1 MGNTCY
7 PLTHAQR
14 RIWYTEK
21 FYPGTSVSNLSG
33 FGKLKSASGID
44 SGLLTEAIRQF
55 VRTNETMRFRLLFEG
70 GDEPKQYI
78 AEDEPFRI
86 EYFDASEIGG
96 ADGVLKWGQAEARRP
111 LPLYESPLFKF
122 AVVRISEEES
132 WFFAKVH
139 HIISDGISMT
149 ILGNRITDIYLKL
162 AKGETDLEP
171 VQSSFTEHIQ
181 SELEYENSKRFQKD
195 KAYWNAQYEVI
206 PEPVSLKAS
215 DTYQIQLNAARFSK
229 EISPVLYKKI
239 QTYCKEHN
247 ISVLSLFLSI
257 LHIYMHR
264 ITGQKDVVLGT
275 FMGNRTNA
283 KEKQMLGMFVSTIP
297 MKASIDVHQDF
308 SAFVQERMKDQLK
321 IIRHQKYPY
330 NLLINDL
337 RERQPHVSKLFA
349 VSLEYQVMQWQRKET
364 LSFLTEP
371 IFSGSEV
378 NDISIHVKERWD
390 TGTLAIDFDYREEL
404 FTCEEMAV
412 LYERLMT
419 LLEDALLFP
428 QKTIAELEI
437 VPAFEKERLLKR
449 ASSQTIAYDKNMTLH
464 GLFEQKAAD
473 HPEKT
478 AVVYEGQKLSYR
490 ELNEQSNRLARA
502 LRRRGIGP
510 DAPAAIVMERSERV
524 ITAMLGVLKA
534 GGAYVPID
542 PGFPEERIRFMLED
556 SKVKVVITDSGLT
569 FETAETVRFSE
580 ALSES
585 LENGH
590 PSSEAG
596 AGHLAYIIYTS
607 GTTGRPKGVM
617 IEHRQVHHLVRGLQ
631 QAVGAYDQDDLKL
644 ALLAPFH
651 FDASVQQIF
660 TSLLLGQTLYIVPK
674 KTVSDG
680 RALSDYYRRHQID
693 VTDGTPAHLQLLSA
707 ADDLSGVKLRHML
720 VGGEALSR
728 VATERLLQLFAETA
742 ESVPDVTN
750 VYGPTETC
758 VDASSFT
765 MTNHADLQGD
775 TAYVPIGRPIGNN
788 RFYILDENGALLP
801 DGVEGELYIAG
812 DGVGRGYLNLPD
824 MTADKF
830 LEDPFVPGGFM
841 YRTGDAVRWLPD
853 GTVDFI
859 GRKDDQVKIRGY
871 RIELGEIESV
881 LQGAPAVGKAVV
893 LARPETGGS
902 LEVCAYVVPK
912 QSGEIHL
919 QGLREHLSKHLP
931 DYMIP
936 SHFVELDEIPLTG
949 SGKVDRKAL
958 LRHEVSV
965 SGTAEYAAPRNEYEE
980 KMVGIWQEVLGTEQV
995 GIHDQF
1001 FELGGHSL
1009 KAMAMLAKI
1018 YKAFGVEVP
1027 LQVLFEKP
1035 TVAALSGFVSEA
1047 EKDGFTVIEPAPES
1061 DDYPLSLAQQRIYI
1075 VSQLEDA
1082 GVGYNMPAAAML
1094 EGTLDVQRLEAAFQ
1108 KLIDRHEALRTSFT
1122 VVDGEP
1128 RQNIHQRV
1136 QFKIEKVKA
1145 DGKPIEQM
1153 AKSFVRRFDLAKA
1166 PLMRAGLVR
1175 LADRRHVLLFDMHHL
1190 VSDGV
1195 SISIIL
1201 NELAALYKGEELPE
1215 PNLHYKDY
1223 AFWQRTQA
1231 QKGFQK
1237 EEAYWQS
1244 VFARELPVLQLIT
1257 DEPRPSVQSFE
1268 GDRVSAVLPK
1278 DMKEKLAVLAEQNGA
1293 TLYMVMLAAYN
1304 MLLAK
1309 YSGQEDVIVG
1319 TPAAGRRHSDLE
1331 GIIGMFVNTLAIRSK
1346 VESGRTFR
1354 DFLHDVK
1361 KTVIDAF
1368 EHQEYPFERLAEKVG
1383 ASRDLSR
1390 HPVFDTMFILQNAWE
1405 DIPMLGDL
1413 HLSIY
1418 ETNFNIA
1425 KFDLTLQAKEEQG
1438 ELILDLDYSTKL
1450 FKKDTAERMLKAY
1463 LHLLEGMTAD
1473 PLRRIGEYSLLTE
1486 EETNRQLVAF
1496 NPAAS
1501 DYPREKTIVQLFEEQ
1516 AAERGGH
1523 PALQFEDK
1531 VWSYGE
1537 LNRKANQLA
1546 RRLRERGVQPGTTAA
1561 ILTARSAEMVIGILA
1576 VLKAGAAYVP
1586 IDPDHPE
1593 KRVQHF
1599 FEDSGA
1605 AVLLTQKAMKP
1616 LAEAAEFGGDILF
1629 LEDEHLYLGD
1639 ASDLRL
1645 PISPEAMANLTYTS
1659 GTTGT
1664 PKGNMVSHRNIL
1676 RTVKNTNYLDV
1687 MTSDI
1692 VLSISNYVFD
1702 AFMFDVFGSLLNGAK
1717 LVIAPKDTILD
1728 MSRLAHVLEKEKVTV
1743 LMITT
1748 ALFNLLTDMRPDSL
1762 KGLRRVL
1769 FGGERASVDH
1779 VRRAL
1784 NTVGKGRLLHMY
1796 GPSESTVFTT
1806 YYPVNEVPDD
1816 AQAIPI
1822 GKPVSNTEVLILD
1835 SFGNVQPAG
1844 VAGEL
1849 CVGGDGLVRGYF
1861 NRPELT
1867 AEKFTEHPFKT
1878 GEKIYRTGDMARWLA
1893 DGCLEFIGR
1902 IDHQVKIRGQRIE
1915 LGEIEH
1921 HLLTHEMVQEAAV
1934 LAVDTGK
1941 RDQMI
1946 CAYFTAD
1953 QELSSEELRRY
1964 AAEGL
1969 PGYMIP
1975 SVFMQLQELP
1985 LTGNGKVDRRALP
1998 EPDVTQAAQK
2008 EYTAPRSRTEAQLAD
2023 LWQEVLNVPKIGVH
2037 DNFFELGGHSLI
2049 GMTLIARIQQEM
2061 NVDLQLKDLF
2071 QAPTIET
2078 LAQAAEKTE
2087 KKSAIYIEAAPD
2099 QETYP
2104 VSSAQKRLYVLQQIE
2119 GAEKSYH
2126 MPAVLQLEGKLDLK
2140 RLESAAQMLIKRH
2153 EAFRTTFEI
2162 KGGEPVQR
2170 IWEAAELTI
2179 DVIDADEQEAEKLI
2193 KEFIRPF
2200 DLTKAPLFRM
2210 SIIRFTG
2217 EKHLLL
2223 VDMHHIIS
2231 DGASVSVLI
2240 DEMTKLY
2247 AGEALEPLRIQYKDF
2262 SVWQQHLL
2270 TERHKVQEEYW
2281 LKELAGELP
2290 VLTLPAD
2297 YPRPSIQ
2304 TFEGSRLS
2312 FALKPELVQQLRKLA
2327 KETDSTLYM
2336 VLAASYSALLS
2347 KLSGQSEVIVGS
2359 PAAGRPHTD
2368 LSRII
2373 GMFVNTL
2380 AIRTRPE
2387 GDKPFSAFL
2396 EEVKEMTLGAF
2407 EHQDYPFE
2415 ELIEKL
2421 NIQRDMS
2428 RNPLF
2433 DAVFSMRNADLK
2445 DLSMEGITLK
2455 PYDFAH
2461 QTAKFDLTLTAA
2473 EEDGLLVFEM
2483 EYNTAL
2489 FKHESIERWRGYLL
2503 NLLEAV
2509 AENPDARLSELSL
2522 LDEAEKR
2529 RIVQNWNETRLA
2541 VLEDKTVH
2549 ELFEA
2554 QVLRTPDHGA
2564 AVYNG
2569 VKWTYKEL
2577 NARANRLARLL
2588 IEKGVR
2594 PEQRI
2599 GIMVK
2604 PSLEMAAGVI
2614 AILKAGAAY
2623 VPIDPGYP
2631 AERIGY
2637 VLRDSGAELLL
2648 TQSGLTVPDTF
2659 TGDVIDLNREGSILD
2674 GELYP
2679 EDDMNPNAQ
2688 AQSDNLAYLIYT
2700 SGTTGQP
2707 KGVMVEHRSLVNLC
2721 YWHNDAFKVTEQ
2733 DKSAKY
2739 AGFGF
2744 DASVWEMFP
2753 YWIAGA
2759 ELHIIDESIRM
2770 DITRLNQYF
2779 EENGITITFLPTQL
2793 CEQFMELDNQSLRV
2807 LLTGGDKL
2815 KRIEK
2820 RNYTLV
2826 NNYGPTENTV
2836 VATSTAIDPDEGMLS
2851 IGKPIANTR
2860 AYVLGQNNE
2869 VQPVGVAG
2877 ELCIAGRG
2885 LARGYLNKPEETAK
2899 RFTEDPFVPG
2909 ERMYRTGDA
2918 VKWLEDGRLE
2928 YIGRI
2933 DQQVKIRGFRI
2944 ELSEIEVQLAR
2955 LSEVQEAVVTD
2966 IEDAYGNK
2974 ALCGYVVA
2982 NEQLDTE
2989 SLAWKLAQTLPD
3001 YMVPSFWVQL
3011 DELPVTANGKVDR
3024 RALPQPDVE
3033 AQTAEY
3039 KAPLTE
3045 TEQLLADIW
3054 QEVLGIDRIGITDN
3068 FFALGGDSIKG
3079 IQMASRLQQ
3088 HGWKLEMK
3096 DLFQHSTIGELSAY
3110 VQAADDQP
3118 IDQNPVEGEVTLTP
3132 IQRWFFERKFTNE
3145 HHWNQSVMLHAL
3157 TGFDPETAGKALSKL
3172 IEHHDALRMV
3182 YQRNG
3187 DGIVQYNRGLEE
3199 TAVRPEVIRFNE
3211 SGAELEAAV
3220 LKASNRIQSSI
3231 DLTEGPL
3238 LKAAIFKTDQG
3249 DHLLIVIH
3257 HLVVDGISW
3266 RILLEDFAAGYAQ
3279 AEKGE
3284 PIILQDKTHSF
3295 AEYAARLEEY
3305 AGSKAFAKEIGY
3317 WQEIEQAETAALP
3330 KDDEA
3335 EDKRMRHTK
3344 TAEFSLSKEETEQ
3357 LMTKVHE
3364 AYNTE
3369 MNDIL
3374 LTALGLA
3381 LKEWTGQED
3390 FIICLEGH
3398 GREDI
3403 IDGLNISRTV
3413 GWFTSQ
3419 FPALIQMRHSGDIGY
3434 QIKQIKEELRHIPN
3448 KGIGYGI
3455 YRYLTEEDKKAKPIK
3470 HDISFNYLG
3479 QFTEMADSGL
3489 FTRST
3494 LPSGDPLSPETE
3506 KPNALDIVGYIEDG
3520 ILTMSIA
3527 YHSLEYK
3534 ESTVAAVAASFK
3546 TYLLQLIDHC
3556 LERDGGELTPS
3567 DLGDDELTLEEL
3579 DKLMEIF

>member
-1 MGNTCY
+1 MGNTFY

-55 VRTNETMRFRLLFEG
+55 VRTNETMRFRLMFEG
-70 GDEPKQYI
+70 EDEPKQYI
-78 AEDEPFRI
+78 AEDEPFQI
-86 EYFDASEIGG
+86 ECFDASESGG

-111 LPLYESPLFKF
+111 LPLYGSPLFKF

-162 AKGETDLEP
+162 AKGETGLEP

-206 PEPVSLKAS
+206 PEPVSLKSS
-215 DTYQIQLNAARFSK
+215 DTYQIQLDAARFSK
-229 EISPVLYKKI
+229 EISPALYKKI

-337 RERQPHVSKLFA
+337 RERQPHVSKLFS

-2087 KKSAIYIEAAPD
+2087 KKSAVYIEAVPD
-2099 QETYP
+2099 RDTYP

-2126 MPAVLQLEGKLDLK
+2126 MPAVLQPEGKLDLK

-2162 KGGEPVQR
+2162 KDGEPVQR

-2368 LSRII
+2368 LNRII

-2396 EEVKEMTLGAF
+2396 EEVKETTLGAF

-2489 FKHESIERWRGYLL
+2489 FKHESIERWRGYWV

-2541 VLEDKTVH
+2541 VPQDKTVH

-2554 QVLRTPDHGA
+2554 QVLRTPDRGA

-2588 IEKGVR
+2588 IEKGAR

-2604 PSLEMAAGVI
+2604 PSLEMAAGVL

-2623 VPIDPGYP
+2623 VPIDPSYP

-2637 VLRDSGAELLL
+2637 VLKDSGAELLL
-2648 TQSGLTVPDTF
+2648 TQTNLAAPEEFSGETL
-2659 TGDVIDLNREGSILD
+2659 LLD
-2674 GELYP
+2674 SMLSE
-2679 EDDMNPNAQ
+2679 EITKDDEVNPQ
-2688 AQSDNLAYLIYT
+2688 AGTQSDNLAYLIYT

-2759 ELHIIDESIRM
+2759 ELHIIDEAIRM

-2779 EENGITITFLPTQL
+2779 EENKITITFLPTQL

-2815 KRIEK
+2815 KRIAK
-2820 RNYTLV
+2820 RSYTLV

-2836 VATSTAIDPDEGMLS
+2836 VATSTAIDPDKGMLS

-2966 IEDAYGNK
+2966 IEDACGNK

-2989 SLAWKLAQTLPD
+2989 SLARKLAQTLPD

-3011 DELPVTANGKVDR
+3011 KELPVTANGKVDR

-3096 DLFQHSTIGELSAY
+3096 DLFQHPTIGELSAY

-3132 IQRWFFERKFTNE
+3132 IQRWFFERRFTNE

-3455 YRYLTEEDKKAKPIK
+3455 YRYLTEEGKKAQPIK

>member
-1 MGNTCY
+1 MGNTFY

-55 VRTNETMRFRLLFEG
+55 VRTNETMRFRLMFDG

-78 AEDEPFRI
+78 AEDEPFQI
-86 EYFDASEIGG
+86 EYFDASESGG

-111 LPLYESPLFKF
+111 LPLYENPLFKF

-195 KAYWNAQYEVI
+195 KAYWNTQYEVI

-215 DTYQIQLNAARFSK
+215 DTYQIQLDAARFSK
-229 EISPVLYKKI
+229 EISPALYKKI
-239 QTYCKEHN
+239 QTYCNEHN

-264 ITGQKDVVLGT
+264 VTGQKDVVIGT

-349 VSLEYQVMQWQRKET
+349 VSLEYQVMQWQQKET
-364 LSFLTEP
+364 VSFLTEP

-419 LLEDALLFP
+419 LLEDALLSP

-490 ELNEQSNRLARA
+490 ELNEQSNRLASA

-524 ITAMLGVLKA
+524 LTAMLGVLKA

-542 PGFPEERIRFMLED
+542 PAFPEERIRFMLED
-556 SKVKVVITDSGLT
+556 SKAKAVITDSGLT

-580 ALSES
+580 ALFES
-585 LENGH
+585 RENGNL
-590 PSSEAG
+590 SSAAG

-631 QAVGAYDQDDLKL
+631 QDISTYDQDDLKL

-680 RALSDYYRRHQID
+680 RALSAYYRRHQID
-693 VTDGTPAHLQLLSA
+693 VTDCTPAHLQLLTA

-742 ESVPDVTN
+742 ESVPAVTN

-765 MTNHADLQGD
+765 MTNRTDLQYD

-830 LEDPFVPGGFM
+830 LEDPFVPGGLM
-841 YRTGDAVRWLPD
+841 YRTGDAARWLPD

-893 LARPETGGS
+893 LTRHETGGS

-912 QSGEIHL
+912 QGEKIHL
-919 QGLREHLSKHLP
+919 QVLREHLSKHLP

-936 SHFVELDEIPLTG
+936 SCFVELDEIPLTA

-965 SGTAEYAAPRNEYEE
+965 SGTAEYAAPRNEFEE
-980 KMVGIWQEVLGTEQV
+980 KMVGIWQEVLGAEQV

-1001 FELGGHSL
+1001 FDLGGHSL
-1009 KAMAMLAKI
+1009 KAMTMLAKI
-1018 YKAFGVEVP
+1018 HKAFGVEVP
-1027 LQVLFEKP
+1027 LQILFEKP
-1035 TVAALSGFVSEA
+1035 KVAALSDFVSEA

-1075 VSQLEDA
+1075 VSQLEGA

-1094 EGTLDVQRLEAAFQ
+1094 EGTLDLQHLEAAFQ

-1122 VVDGEP
+1122 VVNGEP
-1128 RQNIHQRV
+1128 RQIIHQTV
-1136 QFKIEKVKA
+1136 QFRIEKVEA
-1145 DGKPIEQM
+1145 EDKPVEQM

-1175 LADRRHVLLFDMHHL
+1175 LADGRHLLLFDMHHL

-1215 PNLHYKDY
+1215 PHLHYKDY

-1237 EEAYWQS
+1237 EEAYWQN
-1244 VFARELPVLQLIT
+1244 VFAGELPVLQLMT
-1257 DEPRPSVQSFE
+1257 DEPRPPVQSFE

-1278 DMKEKLAVLAEQNGA
+1278 DVKEKLAVLAEQNGA
-1293 TLYMVMLAAYN
+1293 TLYMVMLSAYN

-1346 VESGRTFR
+1346 VDPGSTFA

-1368 EHQEYPFERLAEKVG
+1368 EHQDYPFERLAEKFG

-1405 DIPMLGDL
+1405 DIPLLGDL

-1463 LHLLEGMTAD
+1463 LNLLEDMTAD

-1496 NPAAS
+1496 NPATS

-1516 AAERGGH
+1516 AAERGGY

-1531 VWSYGE
+1531 VWSYDE

-1546 RRLRERGVQPGTTAA
+1546 RRLRERGVQGGTTAA

-1576 VLKAGAAYVP
+1576 VLKAGGAYVP

-1599 FEDSGA
+1599 FKDSGA
-1605 AVLLTQKAMKP
+1605 AVLLTQKSMKP
-1616 LAEAAEFGGDILF
+1616 LAAAAEFGGDILF
-1629 LEDEHLYLGD
+1629 LEDEHLYIGD
-1639 ASDLRL
+1639 TSDLCL

-1676 RTVKNTNYLDV
+1676 RTVKNANYLEV
-1687 MTSDI
+1687 MESDI

-1728 MSRLAHVLEKEKVTV
+1728 MSRLAHVLEKEKVSV

-1779 VRRAL
+1779 VRKAL
-1784 NTVGKGRLLHMY
+1784 KTVGKGRLLHMY

-1806 YYPVNEVPDD
+1806 YHPVNEVPDD

-1849 CVGGDGLVRGYF
+1849 CVSGDGLVRGYF

-1867 AEKFTEHPFKT
+1867 AEKFTTHPFKT

-1921 HLLTHEMVQEAAV
+1921 HLLTHDMVQEAAV
-1934 LAVDTGK
+1934 LAVDSGAG
-1941 RDQMI
+1941 DQMI
-1946 CAYFTAD
+1946 SAYFTAD
-1953 QELSSEELRRY
+1953 QELSSEELRRH

-1998 EPDVTQAAQK
+1998 EPDVAQAAQK

-2071 QAPTIET
+2071 QAPTIES
-2078 LAQAAEKTE
+2078 LAQAAAKAE
-2087 KKSAIYIEAAPD
+2087 KKSAVYIEAAPD

-2119 GAEKSYH
+2119 GAEKSYN

-2140 RLESAAQMLIKRH
+2140 RLKSAAQMLIKRH

-2162 KGGEPVQR
+2162 RDGEPVQR

-2210 SIIRFTG
+2210 SIIRVT
-2217 EKHLLL
+2217 EEEHLLL

-2240 DEMTKLY
+2240 DEMTRLY

-2270 TERHKVQEEYW
+2270 TERHKMQEEYW
-2281 LKELAGELP
+2281 LKELDGELP
-2290 VLTLPAD
+2290 VLTLPTD
-2297 YPRPSIQ
+2297 HPRPSVQ

-2312 FALKPELVQQLRKLA
+2312 FALKPELVQQLRRLA
-2327 KETDSTLYM
+2327 KETESTLYM
-2336 VLAASYSALLS
+2336 VLAASYSAFLS

-2359 PAAGRPHTD
+2359 PAAGRPHAD

-2396 EEVKEMTLGAF
+2396 EEVKETTLGAF

-2433 DAVFSMRNADLK
+2433 DAVFSMQNADLK
-2445 DLSMEGITLK
+2445 DLSMDGVTLK

-2489 FKHESIERWRGYLL
+2489 FKRESIERWSGYWV

-2522 LDEAEKR
+2522 LNEAEKR
-2529 RIVQNWNETRLA
+2529 RIVQKWNETKLA
-2541 VLEDKTVH
+2541 VPQDKTVH

-2554 QVLRTPDHGA
+2554 QVLRTPERGA

-2569 VKWTYKEL
+2569 VQWTYKEL

-2588 IEKGVR
+2588 IKKGAR

-2604 PSLEMAAGVI
+2604 PSLEMAAGVL

-2637 VLRDSGAELLL
+2637 VLKDSGAELLL
-2648 TQSGLTVPDTF
+2648 TQTNIAVPEEFSGETLLLD
-2659 TGDVIDLNREGSILD
+2659 SILS
-2674 GELYP
+2674 E
-2679 EDDMNPNAQ
+2679 EITNDDEVNPQ
-2688 AQSDNLAYLIYT
+2688 ADTQPNNLAYLIYT

-2707 KGVMVEHRSLVNLC
+2707 KGVMVEHQSLVNLC
-2721 YWHNDAFKVTEQ
+2721 CWHNDAFAVTEQ

-2928 YIGRI
+2928 YTGRI

-2955 LSEVQEAVVTD
+2955 LSEVQEAAVTD

-2982 NEQLDTE
+2982 DEQLDTE
-2989 SLAWKLAQTLPD
+2989 SLARKLAQTLPD
-3001 YMVPSFWVQL
+3001 YMVPAFWVQL

-3039 KAPLTE
+3039 KAPRTE

-3054 QEVLGIDRIGITDN
+3054 QEVLGLDRIGITDN

-3088 HGWKLEMK
+3088 YGWKLEMK
-3096 DLFQHSTIGELSAY
+3096 DLFQHPTIGELCVY
-3110 VQAADDQP
+3110 VQTADDQT
-3118 IDQNPVEGEVTLTP
+3118 IDQDPVEGEVTLTP

-3157 TGFDPETAGKALSKL
+3157 TGFDPETAGQALSKL

-3199 TAVRPEVIRFNE
+3199 TAVSPEVIRFNE

-3284 PIILQDKTHSF
+3284 PIILQEKTHSF
-3295 AEYAARLEEY
+3295 AEYAARLKEY

-3364 AYNTE
+3364 AYSTE

-3419 FPALIQMRHSGDIGY
+3419 FPVLIQMGHSEDIGY

-3455 YRYLTEEDKKAKPIK
+3455 YRYLTEEGKEAQPIK
-3470 HDISFNYLG
+3470 YDISFNYLG
-3479 QFTEMADSGL
+3479 QFTEMTDSGL

-3506 KPNALDIVGYIEDG
+3506 KPNVLDIVGYIESG

-3546 TYLLQLIDHC
+3546 TYLLQLIGHC

>member
-162 AKGETDLEP
+162 AKGETGLEP

-2087 KKSAIYIEAAPD
+2087 KKSAVYIEAVPD
-2099 QETYP
+2099 RDTYP

-2162 KGGEPVQR
+2162 KDGEPVQR

-2368 LSRII
+2368 LNRII

-2396 EEVKEMTLGAF
+2396 EEVKETTLGAF

-2489 FKHESIERWRGYLL
+2489 FKHESIERWRGYWV

-2541 VLEDKTVH
+2541 VPQDKTVH

-2554 QVLRTPDHGA
+2554 QVLRTPDRGA

-2588 IEKGVR
+2588 IEKGAR

-2604 PSLEMAAGVI
+2604 PSLEMAAGVL

-2623 VPIDPGYP
+2623 VPIDPSYP

-2637 VLRDSGAELLL
+2637 VLKDSGAELLL
-2648 TQSGLTVPDTF
+2648 TQTNLAAPEEFSGETL
-2659 TGDVIDLNREGSILD
+2659 LLD
-2674 GELYP
+2674 SMLSE
-2679 EDDMNPNAQ
+2679 EITKDDEVNPQ
-2688 AQSDNLAYLIYT
+2688 AGTQSDNLAYLIYT

-2721 YWHNDAFKVTEQ
+2721 YWHNDAFKVTEH

-2759 ELHIIDESIRM
+2759 ELHIIDEAIRM

-2779 EENGITITFLPTQL
+2779 EENKITITFLPTQL

-2815 KRIEK
+2815 KRIAK
-2820 RNYTLV
+2820 RSYTLV

-2836 VATSTAIDPDEGMLS
+2836 VATSAAIDPDEGMLS

-2860 AYVLGQNNE
+2860 VYVLGQNNE

-2966 IEDAYGNK
+2966 IEDACGNK

-2989 SLAWKLAQTLPD
+2989 SLARKLAQTLPD

-3011 DELPVTANGKVDR
+3011 KELPVTANGKVDR

-3132 IQRWFFERKFTNE
+3132 IQRWFFERRFTNE

-3305 AGSKAFAKEIGY
+3305 AGSKAFAKETGY

-3455 YRYLTEEDKKAKPIK
+3455 YRYLTEEGKKAKPIK

-3479 QFTEMADSGL
+3479 QFTEMGDSGL
-3489 FTRST
+3489 FTRSI

-3556 LERDGGELTPS
+3556 LERDGAELTPS

>member
-1 MGNTCY
+1 MGNIFY

-55 VRTNETMRFRLLFEG
+55 VRTNETMRFRLMFDG

-78 AEDEPFRI
+78 AEDEPFQI
-86 EYFDASEIGG
+86 EYFDASESGG

-111 LPLYESPLFKF
+111 LPLYENPLFKF

-195 KAYWNAQYEVI
+195 KAYWNTQYEVI

-215 DTYQIQLNAARFSK
+215 DTYQIQLDAARFSK
-229 EISPVLYKKI
+229 EVSPALYKKI
-239 QTYCKEHN
+239 QTYCNEHN

-264 ITGQKDVVLGT
+264 VTGQKDVVIGT

-349 VSLEYQVMQWQRKET
+349 VSLEYQVMQWQQKET
-364 LSFLTEP
+364 VSFLTEP

-419 LLEDALLFP
+419 LLEDALLSP

-490 ELNEQSNRLARA
+490 ELNEQSNRLASA

-524 ITAMLGVLKA
+524 LTAMLGVLKA

-542 PGFPEERIRFMLED
+542 PAFPEERIRFMLED
-556 SKVKVVITDSGLT
+556 SKAKAVITDSGLT
-569 FETAETVRFSE
+569 FETAETVQFSE

-585 LENGH
+585 RENGNL
-590 PSSEAG
+590 SSAAG

-631 QAVGAYDQDDLKL
+631 QDIGTYDQDDLKL

-680 RALSDYYRRHQID
+680 RALSAYYRRHQID
-693 VTDGTPAHLQLLSA
+693 VTDCTPAHLQLLTA

-742 ESVPDVTN
+742 ESVPAVTN

-765 MTNHADLQGD
+765 MTNRTDLQYD
-775 TAYVPIGRPIGNN
+775 TAYVPIGSPIGNN

-830 LEDPFVPGGFM
+830 LEDPFVPGGLM
-841 YRTGDAVRWLPD
+841 YRTGDAARWLPD

-893 LARPETGGS
+893 LTRHETGGS

-912 QSGEIHL
+912 QGEKIHL
-919 QGLREHLSKHLP
+919 QVLREHLSKHLP

-936 SHFVELDEIPLTG
+936 SCFVELDEIPLTA

-980 KMVGIWQEVLGTEQV
+980 KMVGIWQEVLGAEQV

-1001 FELGGHSL
+1001 FDLGGHSL
-1009 KAMAMLAKI
+1009 KAMTMLAKI
-1018 YKAFGVEVP
+1018 HKAFGVEVP
-1027 LQVLFEKP
+1027 LQILFEKP
-1035 TVAALSGFVSEA
+1035 TVAALSDFVSEA

-1075 VSQLEDA
+1075 VSQLEGA

-1094 EGTLDVQRLEAAFQ
+1094 EGTLDLQRLEAAFQ

-1122 VVDGEP
+1122 VVNGEP
-1128 RQNIHQRV
+1128 RQIIHQTV
-1136 QFKIEKVKA
+1136 QFRIEKVEA
-1145 DGKPIEQM
+1145 EDKPVEQM

-1175 LADRRHVLLFDMHHL
+1175 LADGRHLLLFDMHHL

-1215 PNLHYKDY
+1215 PHLHYKDY

-1237 EEAYWQS
+1237 EEAYWQN
-1244 VFARELPVLQLIT
+1244 VFAGELPVLQLMT
-1257 DEPRPSVQSFE
+1257 DEPRPPVQSFE

-1278 DMKEKLAVLAEQNGA
+1278 DVKEKLAVLAEQNGA
-1293 TLYMVMLAAYN
+1293 TLYMVMLSAYN

-1346 VESGRTFR
+1346 VDPGSTFA
-1354 DFLHDVK
+1354 DFLHDIK

-1368 EHQEYPFERLAEKVG
+1368 EHQDYPFERLAEKFG

-1390 HPVFDTMFILQNAWE
+1390 HPIFDTMFILQNAWE
-1405 DIPMLGDL
+1405 DIPLLGDL

-1450 FKKDTAERMLKAY
+1450 FKKDTAERILKAY
-1463 LHLLEGMTAD
+1463 LNLLEDMTAD

-1496 NPAAS
+1496 NPATS

-1516 AAERGGH
+1516 AAERGGY

-1531 VWSYGE
+1531 VWSYDE

-1546 RRLRERGVQPGTTAA
+1546 RRLRERGVQGGTTAA

-1576 VLKAGAAYVP
+1576 VLKAGGAYVP

-1599 FEDSGA
+1599 FKDSGA
-1605 AVLLTQKAMKP
+1605 AVLLTQKSMKP
-1616 LAEAAEFGGDILF
+1616 LAAAAEFGGDILF
-1629 LEDEHLYLGD
+1629 LEDEHLYIGD
-1639 ASDLRL
+1639 TSDLCL

-1676 RTVKNTNYLDV
+1676 RTVKNANYLEV
-1687 MTSDI
+1687 MESDI

-1728 MSRLAHVLEKEKVTV
+1728 MSRLAHVLEKEKVSV

-1779 VRRAL
+1779 VRKAL
-1784 NTVGKGRLLHMY
+1784 KTVGKGRLLHMY

-1806 YYPVNEVPDD
+1806 YHPVNEVPDD

-1849 CVGGDGLVRGYF
+1849 CVSGDGLVRGYF

-1867 AEKFTEHPFKT
+1867 AEKFTTHPFKT

-1921 HLLTHEMVQEAAV
+1921 HLLTHDMVQEAAV
-1934 LAVDTGK
+1934 LAVDSGAG
-1941 RDQMI
+1941 DQMI
-1946 CAYFTAD
+1946 SAYFTAD
-1953 QELSSEELRRY
+1953 QELSSEELRRH

-1998 EPDVTQAAQK
+1998 EPDVAQAAQK

-2071 QAPTIET
+2071 QAPTIES
-2078 LAQAAEKTE
+2078 LAQAAAKAE
-2087 KKSAIYIEAAPD
+2087 KKSAVYIEAAPD

-2119 GAEKSYH
+2119 GAEKSYN

-2140 RLESAAQMLIKRH
+2140 RLKSAAQMLIKRH

-2162 KGGEPVQR
+2162 RDGEPVQR

-2210 SIIRFTG
+2210 SIIRVT
-2217 EKHLLL
+2217 EEEHLLL

-2240 DEMTKLY
+2240 DEMTRLY

-2270 TERHKVQEEYW
+2270 TERHKMQEEYW
-2281 LKELAGELP
+2281 LKELDGELP
-2290 VLTLPAD
+2290 VLTLPTD
-2297 YPRPSIQ
+2297 HPRPSVQ

-2312 FALKPELVQQLRKLA
+2312 FALKPELVQQLRRLA
-2327 KETDSTLYM
+2327 KETESTLYM
-2336 VLAASYSALLS
+2336 VLAASYSAFLS

-2359 PAAGRPHTD
+2359 PAAGRPHAD

-2396 EEVKEMTLGAF
+2396 EEVKETTLGAF

-2433 DAVFSMRNADLK
+2433 DAVFSMQNADLK
-2445 DLSMEGITLK
+2445 DLSMDGVTLK

-2489 FKHESIERWRGYLL
+2489 FKRESIERWSGYWV

-2522 LDEAEKR
+2522 LNEAEKR
-2529 RIVQNWNETRLA
+2529 RIVQKWNETKLA
-2541 VLEDKTVH
+2541 VPQDKTVH

-2554 QVLRTPDHGA
+2554 QVLRTPERGA

-2569 VKWTYKEL
+2569 VQWTYKEL

-2588 IEKGVR
+2588 IKKGAR

-2604 PSLEMAAGVI
+2604 PSLEMAAGVL

-2637 VLRDSGAELLL
+2637 VLKDSGAELLL
-2648 TQSGLTVPDTF
+2648 TQTNIAVPEEFSGETLLLD
-2659 TGDVIDLNREGSILD
+2659 SILS
-2674 GELYP
+2674 E
-2679 EDDMNPNAQ
+2679 EITNDDEVNPQ
-2688 AQSDNLAYLIYT
+2688 ADTQPNNLAYLIYT

-2707 KGVMVEHRSLVNLC
+2707 KGVMVEHQSLVNLC
-2721 YWHNDAFKVTEQ
+2721 CWHNDAFAVTEQ

-2793 CEQFMELDNQSLRV
+2793 CEQFMELDNQSLCV

-2955 LSEVQEAVVTD
+2955 LSEVQEAAVTD

-2982 NEQLDTE
+2982 DEQLDTE
-2989 SLAWKLAQTLPD
+2989 SLARKLAQTLPD
-3001 YMVPSFWVQL
+3001 YMVPAFWVQL

-3039 KAPLTE
+3039 KAPRTE

-3054 QEVLGIDRIGITDN
+3054 QEVLGLDRIGITDN

-3088 HGWKLEMK
+3088 YGWKLEMK
-3096 DLFQHSTIGELSAY
+3096 DLFQHPTIGELCVY
-3110 VQAADDQP
+3110 VQTADDQT
-3118 IDQNPVEGEVTLTP
+3118 IDQDPVEGEVTLTP

-3157 TGFDPETAGKALSKL
+3157 TGFDPETAGQALSKL

-3199 TAVRPEVIRFNE
+3199 TAVSPEVIRFNE

-3284 PIILQDKTHSF
+3284 PIILQEKTHSF
-3295 AEYAARLEEY
+3295 AEYAARLKEY

-3364 AYNTE
+3364 AYSTE

-3419 FPALIQMRHSGDIGY
+3419 FPVLIQMGHSEDIGY

-3455 YRYLTEEDKKAKPIK
+3455 YRYLTEEGKEAQPIK
-3470 HDISFNYLG
+3470 YDISFNYLG
-3479 QFTEMADSGL
+3479 QFTEMTDSGL

-3506 KPNALDIVGYIEDG
+3506 KPNALDIVGYIENG

-3546 TYLLQLIDHC
+3546 TYLLQLIGHC

>member
-162 AKGETDLEP
+162 AKGETGLEP

-2008 EYTAPRSRTEAQLAD
+2008 EYTAPRSRTEAQLTD

-2087 KKSAIYIEAAPD
+2087 KKSAVYIEAAPD

-2396 EEVKEMTLGAF
+2396 EEVKETTLGAF

-2445 DLSMEGITLK
+2445 DLSMEEITLK

-2489 FKHESIERWRGYLL
+2489 FKHESIERWRGYWV

-2529 RIVQNWNETRLA
+2529 RIVQNWNETKLD
-2541 VLEDKTVH
+2541 VPEDKTVH

-2554 QVLRTPDHGA
+2554 QVLRTPDRGA

-2569 VKWTYKEL
+2569 VEWTYKEL

-2604 PSLEMAAGVI
+2604 PSLEMAAGVLG
-2614 AILKAGAAY
+2614 ILKAGAAY
-2623 VPIDPGYP
+2623 VPIDPSYP

-2637 VLRDSGAELLL
+2637 VLKDSGAELLL
-2648 TQSGLTVPDTF
+2648 TETNLAAPEEFSGETL
-2659 TGDVIDLNREGSILD
+2659 LLD
-2674 GELYP
+2674 SMLSE
-2679 EDDMNPNAQ
+2679 EITKDDEVNPQ
-2688 AQSDNLAYLIYT
+2688 AGTQSDNLAYLIYT

-2759 ELHIIDESIRM
+2759 ELHIIDEATRM

-2779 EENGITITFLPTQL
+2779 EENKITITFLPTQL

-2815 KRIEK
+2815 KRIAK
-2820 RNYTLV
+2820 RSYTLV

-2966 IEDAYGNK
+2966 IEDACGNK

-2989 SLAWKLAQTLPD
+2989 SLARKLAQTLPD

-3011 DELPVTANGKVDR
+3011 KELPVTANGKVDR

-3096 DLFQHSTIGELSAY
+3096 DLFQHPTIGELSAY

-3335 EDKRMRHTK
+3335 DDKRMRHTK

-3455 YRYLTEEDKKAKPIK
+3455 YRYLTEEGKKAKPIK

-3489 FTRST
+3489 FTRSI

-3527 YHSLEYK
+3527 YHSLGYK

-3556 LERDGGELTPS
+3556 LERDGAELTPS

>member
-162 AKGETDLEP
+162 AKGETGLEP

-958 LRHEVSV
+958 LCHEVSV

-1018 YKAFGVEVP
+1018 HKAFGVEVP

-1175 LADRRHVLLFDMHHL
+1175 LADGRHVLLFDMHHL

-1244 VFARELPVLQLIT
+1244 VFAGELPVLQLIT

-1616 LAEAAEFGGDILF
+1616 LAEAAEVGDDILF

-1861 NRPELT
+1861 NRSELT

-2087 KKSAIYIEAAPD
+2087 KKSAVYIEAAPD

-2126 MPAVLQLEGKLDLK
+2126 MPSVLQLEGKLDLK

-2396 EEVKEMTLGAF
+2396 EEVKETTLGAF

-2473 EEDGLLVFEM
+2473 EEDGLLVFEI

-2489 FKHESIERWRGYLL
+2489 FKHESIERWRGYWV

-2509 AENPDARLSELSL
+2509 AENPDARLSELSF

-2541 VLEDKTVH
+2541 VPEDKTVH

-2554 QVLRTPDHGA
+2554 QVLRTPDRGA

-2588 IEKGVR
+2588 IEKGAR

-2604 PSLEMAAGVI
+2604 PSLEMAAGVL

-2623 VPIDPGYP
+2623 VPIDPSYP

-2637 VLRDSGAELLL
+2637 VLKDSCAELLL
-2648 TQSGLTVPDTF
+2648 TETNLAAPEEFSGETL
-2659 TGDVIDLNREGSILD
+2659 LLD
-2674 GELYP
+2674 SMLSE
-2679 EDDMNPNAQ
+2679 EITKDDEVNPQ
-2688 AQSDNLAYLIYT
+2688 AGTQSDNLAYLIYT

-2721 YWHNDAFKVTEQ
+2721 YWHNDAFKVTEH

-2759 ELHIIDESIRM
+2759 ELHIIDEAIRM

-2779 EENGITITFLPTQL
+2779 EENKITITFLPTQL

-2815 KRIEK
+2815 KRIAK
-2820 RNYTLV
+2820 RSYTLV

-2966 IEDAYGNK
+2966 I
-2974 ALCGYVVA
+2974 
-2982 NEQLDTE
+2982 
-2989 SLAWKLAQTLPD
+2989 
-3001 YMVPSFWVQL
+3001 
-3011 DELPVTANGKVDR
+3011 
-3024 RALPQPDVE
+3024 
-3033 AQTAEY
+3033 
-3039 KAPLTE
+3039 
-3045 TEQLLADIW
+3045 
-3054 QEVLGIDRIGITDN
+3054 
-3068 FFALGGDSIKG
+3068 
-3079 IQMASRLQQ
+3079 
-3088 HGWKLEMK
+3088 
-3096 DLFQHSTIGELSAY
+3096 
-3110 VQAADDQP
+3110 
-3118 IDQNPVEGEVTLTP
+3118 
-3132 IQRWFFERKFTNE
+3132 
-3145 HHWNQSVMLHAL
+3145 
-3157 TGFDPETAGKALSKL
+3157 
-3172 IEHHDALRMV
+3172 
-3182 YQRNG
+3182 
-3187 DGIVQYNRGLEE
+3187 
-3199 TAVRPEVIRFNE
+3199 
-3211 SGAELEAAV
+3211 
-3220 LKASNRIQSSI
+3220 
-3231 DLTEGPL
+3231 
-3238 LKAAIFKTDQG
+3238 
-3249 DHLLIVIH
+3249 
-3257 HLVVDGISW
+3257 
-3266 RILLEDFAAGYAQ
+3266 
-3279 AEKGE
+3279 
-3284 PIILQDKTHSF
+3284 
-3295 AEYAARLEEY
+3295 
-3305 AGSKAFAKEIGY
+3305 
-3317 WQEIEQAETAALP
+3317 
-3330 KDDEA
+3330 
-3335 EDKRMRHTK
+3335 
-3344 TAEFSLSKEETEQ
+3344 
-3357 LMTKVHE
+3357 
-3364 AYNTE
+3364 
-3369 MNDIL
+3369 
-3374 LTALGLA
+3374 
-3381 LKEWTGQED
+3381 
-3390 FIICLEGH
+3390 
-3398 GREDI
+3398 
-3403 IDGLNISRTV
+3403 
-3413 GWFTSQ
+3413 
-3419 FPALIQMRHSGDIGY
+3419 
-3434 QIKQIKEELRHIPN
+3434 
-3448 KGIGYGI
+3448 
-3455 YRYLTEEDKKAKPIK
+3455 
-3470 HDISFNYLG
+3470 
-3479 QFTEMADSGL
+3479 
-3489 FTRST
+3489 
-3494 LPSGDPLSPETE
+3494 
-3506 KPNALDIVGYIEDG
+3506 
-3520 ILTMSIA
+3520 
-3527 YHSLEYK
+3527 
-3534 ESTVAAVAASFK
+3534 
-3546 TYLLQLIDHC
+3546 
-3556 LERDGGELTPS
+3556 
-3567 DLGDDELTLEEL
+3567 
-3579 DKLMEIF
+3579 

>member
-1 MGNTCY
+1 MGNTFY

-21 FYPGTSVSNLSG
+21 FYPSTSVSNLSG
-33 FGKLKSASGID
+33 FGKLKSVSGID

-55 VRTNETMRFRLLFEG
+55 VRTNETMRFRLMLEG

-78 AEDEPFRI
+78 AEDEPFQI

-162 AKGETDLEP
+162 AKGETGLEP

-206 PEPVSLKAS
+206 PEPVSLKSS
-215 DTYQIQLNAARFSK
+215 DTYQIQLDAARFSK
-229 EISPVLYKKI
+229 EISPALYKKI

-264 ITGQKDVVLGT
+264 VTGQKDVVLGT

-364 LSFLTEP
+364 VSFLTEP

-404 FTCEEMAV
+404 FTCDEMAV

-510 DAPAAIVMERSERV
+510 DAPAAIVIERSERV

-556 SKVKVVITDSGLT
+556 SKVKAVITDSGLT

-585 LENGH
+585 RENGH
-590 PSSEAG
+590 PSSEVG

-631 QAVGAYDQDDLKL
+631 QAVGTYDQDDLKL

-680 RALSDYYRRHQID
+680 RALSAYYRRHQID

-742 ESVPDVTN
+742 ESVPAVTN

-765 MTNHADLQGD
+765 ITNRADLQSD

-893 LARPETGGS
+893 IARPETRGS

-912 QSGEIHL
+912 QSGKIHL

-936 SHFVELDEIPLTG
+936 SRFVELDEIPLTG

-980 KMVGIWQEVLGTEQV
+980 KMVGIWQEVLGAERV

-1018 YKAFGVEVP
+1018 HKAFGVEVP
-1027 LQVLFEKP
+1027 LQILFEKP

-1047 EKDGFTVIEPAPES
+1047 EKDGYTVIEPAPES

-1075 VSQLEDA
+1075 VSQLQDA

-1094 EGTLDVQRLEAAFQ
+1094 EGALDVQRLEAAFQ

-1136 QFKIEKVKA
+1136 QFKIEKVEA

-1166 PLMRAGLVR
+1166 PLMRAGLAR
-1175 LADRRHVLLFDMHHL
+1175 LANGRHLLLFDMHHL

-1231 QKGFQK
+1231 QESFQK

-1244 VFARELPVLQLIT
+1244 VFAGELPVLQLIT

-1278 DMKEKLAVLAEQNGA
+1278 DIKEKLAVLAEQNGA

-1319 TPAAGRRHSDLE
+1319 TPAAGRRHADLE

-1346 VESGRTFR
+1346 VEPGRTLR

-1368 EHQEYPFERLAEKVG
+1368 EHQDYPFERLAEKVG

-1438 ELILDLDYSTKL
+1438 QLILDLDYSTKL
-1450 FKKDTAERMLKAY
+1450 FEKDTAERMLKAY
-1463 LHLLEGMTAD
+1463 LHLLECMTAD

-1516 AAERGGH
+1516 AAERGGY

-1546 RRLRERGVQPGTTAA
+1546 RRLRERGVRAGTTAA

-1576 VLKAGAAYVP
+1576 VLKAGGAYVP

-1605 AVLLTQKAMKP
+1605 AVLLTQKAMTP
-1616 LAEAAEFGGDILF
+1616 LAEAAGFGGDILF
-1629 LEDEHLYLGD
+1629 LEDEHLYMGD

-1748 ALFNLLTDMRPDSL
+1748 ALFNLLTDLEPDSL

-1806 YYPVNEVPDD
+1806 YHPVNEVPDD
-1816 AQAIPI
+1816 AQAILI
-1822 GKPVSNTEVLILD
+1822 GKPVSNTAVLILD

-1867 AEKFTEHPFKT
+1867 AEKFTAHPFKT
-1878 GEKIYRTGDMARWLA
+1878 GEKIYRTGDMARWLP

-1921 HLLTHEMVQEAAV
+1921 HLLTHDMVQEAAV
-1934 LAVDTGK
+1934 LAVDTGTG
-1941 RDQMI
+1941 DQMI

-1953 QELSSEELRRY
+1953 QELSSEELRRH

-1969 PGYMIP
+1969 PGYMTP

-1998 EPDVTQAAQK
+1998 EPDVAQAAQK

-2078 LAQAAEKTE
+2078 LAQAAAKAE
-2087 KKSAIYIEAAPD
+2087 KKSAVYIEAVPD
-2099 QETYP
+2099 RETYP

-2162 KGGEPVQR
+2162 RDGEPVQR
-2170 IWEAAELTI
+2170 IWDAAELTI
-2179 DVIDADEQEAEKLI
+2179 DVIDADEQEAERLI
-2193 KEFIRPF
+2193 EEFIRPF

-2210 SIIRFTG
+2210 SIIRVTE

-2240 DEMTKLY
+2240 DEMTRLY

-2262 SVWQQHLL
+2262 SVWQRHLL
-2270 TERHKVQEEYW
+2270 TERHNMQEEYW
-2281 LKELAGELP
+2281 LKELDGELP
-2290 VLTLPAD
+2290 VLTLPTD
-2297 YPRPSIQ
+2297 YPRPSVQ

-2312 FALKPELVQQLRKLA
+2312 FALKPELVQQLRRLA

-2359 PAAGRPHTD
+2359 PAAGRPHAD

-2396 EEVKEMTLGAF
+2396 EEVKETTLGAF

-2421 NIQRDMS
+2421 KIQRDMS

-2489 FKHESIERWRGYLL
+2489 FKHESIERWSGYWV

-2509 AENPDARLSELSL
+2509 AENPDACLSELSL

-2529 RIVQNWNETRLA
+2529 RIVQKWNETKLA
-2541 VLEDKTVH
+2541 VPQDKTVH

-2554 QVLRTPDHGA
+2554 QVLRTPDRGA

-2588 IEKGVR
+2588 IEKGAH

-2604 PSLEMAAGVI
+2604 PSLEMAAGVLG
-2614 AILKAGAAY
+2614 ILKAGAAY
-2623 VPIDPGYP
+2623 VPIDPSYP

-2637 VLRDSGAELLL
+2637 VLKDSGAELLL
-2648 TQSGLTVPDTF
+2648 TQTNLAAPEEFSGETL
-2659 TGDVIDLNREGSILD
+2659 LLD
-2674 GELYP
+2674 SMLSE
-2679 EDDMNPNAQ
+2679 EITKDDEVNPQ
-2688 AQSDNLAYLIYT
+2688 AGTHPNNLAYLIYT

-2707 KGVMVEHRSLVNLC
+2707 KGVMVEHQSLVNLC
-2721 YWHNDAFKVTEQ
+2721 YWHNDAFAVTEE

-2759 ELHIIDESIRM
+2759 ELHIIDEAIRM
-2770 DITRLNQYF
+2770 DITRLNEYF

-2982 NEQLDTE
+2982 DEQLDTE
-2989 SLAWKLAQTLPD
+2989 SLARKLGQTLPD
-3001 YMVPSFWVQL
+3001 YMVPAYWVQL

-3039 KAPLTE
+3039 KAPRTE

-3054 QEVLGIDRIGITDN
+3054 QDVLGIDRIGVTDN

-3096 DLFQHSTIGELSAY
+3096 DLFQHPTIGELSAY

-3145 HHWNQSVMLHAL
+3145 HHWNQSVMLHAPS
-3157 TGFDPETAGKALSKL
+3157 GFDPEAAGKALTKM

-3220 LKASNRIQSSI
+3220 LKESNRIQSSI
-3231 DLTEGPL
+3231 NLTEGPL
-3238 LKAAIFKTDQG
+3238 LKAAIFETDQG

-3284 PIILQDKTHSF
+3284 PIILQEKTHSF
-3295 AEYAARLEEY
+3295 AEYAARLKEY
-3305 AGSKAFAKEIGY
+3305 ARSKAFAKEIGY
-3317 WQEIEQAETAALP
+3317 WQEVEKAETASLP

-3335 EDKRMRHTK
+3335 EDKRMHHTK

-3403 IDGLNISRTV
+3403 MEGLNISRTV

-3419 FPALIQMRHSGDIGY
+3419 FPALIQLRHSEDIGY

-3455 YRYLTEEDKKAKPIK
+3455 YRYLTEEGKKAQPIK

-3479 QFTEMADSGL
+3479 QFAEMADSGL
-3489 FTRST
+3489 FTRSA

-3506 KPNALDIVGYIEDG
+3506 KPNALDIVGYIENG

-3534 ESTVAAVAASFK
+3534 ESTVAAVAESFK

>member
-139 HIISDGISMT
+139 HMISDGISMT

-162 AKGETDLEP
+162 AKGETGLEP

-195 KAYWNAQYEVI
+195 KAYWNAQYEEI

-556 SKVKVVITDSGLT
+556 SKVKAVITDSGLT

-742 ESVPDVTN
+742 ESVPAVTN

-1018 YKAFGVEVP
+1018 HKAFGVEVP

-1175 LADRRHVLLFDMHHL
+1175 LADGRHVLLFDMHHL

-1244 VFARELPVLQLIT
+1244 VFAGELPVLQLIT

-1319 TPAAGRRHSDLE
+1319 TPAAGRRHSDLG

-1861 NRPELT
+1861 NRSELT

-2087 KKSAIYIEAAPD
+2087 KKSAVYIEAVPD
-2099 QETYP
+2099 RETYP

-2162 KGGEPVQR
+2162 KDGEPVQR

-2210 SIIRFTG
+2210 SIIRFTR

-2396 EEVKEMTLGAF
+2396 EEVKETTLGAF

-2445 DLSMEGITLK
+2445 DLSMEEITLK

-2489 FKHESIERWRGYLL
+2489 FKHESIERWRGYWV

-2529 RIVQNWNETRLA
+2529 RIVQNWNETKLD
-2541 VLEDKTVH
+2541 VPEDKTVH

-2554 QVLRTPDHGA
+2554 QVLRTPDRGA

-2569 VKWTYKEL
+2569 VEWTYKEL

-2604 PSLEMAAGVI
+2604 PSLEMAAGVLG
-2614 AILKAGAAY
+2614 ILKAGAAY
-2623 VPIDPGYP
+2623 VPIDPSYP

-2637 VLRDSGAELLL
+2637 VLKDSGAELLL
-2648 TQSGLTVPDTF
+2648 TETNLAAPEEFSGETL
-2659 TGDVIDLNREGSILD
+2659 LLD
-2674 GELYP
+2674 SMLSE
-2679 EDDMNPNAQ
+2679 EITKDDEVNPQ
-2688 AQSDNLAYLIYT
+2688 AGTQSDNLAYLIYT

-2759 ELHIIDESIRM
+2759 ELHIIDEATRM

-2779 EENGITITFLPTQL
+2779 EENKITITFLPTQL

-2815 KRIEK
+2815 KRIAK
-2820 RNYTLV
+2820 RSYTLV

-2836 VATSTAIDPDEGMLS
+2836 VATSTAIDPDKGMLS

-2966 IEDAYGNK
+2966 IEDACGNK

-2989 SLAWKLAQTLPD
+2989 SLARKLAQTLPE

-3096 DLFQHSTIGELSAY
+3096 DLFQHPTIGELSAY

-3132 IQRWFFERKFTNE
+3132 IQRWFFERRFTNE

-3455 YRYLTEEDKKAKPIK
+3455 YRYLTEEGKKAKPIK

>member
-162 AKGETDLEP
+162 AKGETGLEP

-490 ELNEQSNRLARA
+490 ELNEQSNRLARE

-830 LEDPFVPGGFM
+830 LEDPFVPGGYM

-2087 KKSAIYIEAAPD
+2087 KKSAVYIEAVPD
-2099 QETYP
+2099 RDTYP

-2162 KGGEPVQR
+2162 KDGEPVQR

-2368 LSRII
+2368 LNRII

-2396 EEVKEMTLGAF
+2396 EEVKETTLGAF

-2489 FKHESIERWRGYLL
+2489 FKHESIERWRGYWV

-2541 VLEDKTVH
+2541 VPQDKTVH

-2554 QVLRTPDHGA
+2554 QVLRTPDRGA

-2588 IEKGVR
+2588 IEKGAR

-2604 PSLEMAAGVI
+2604 PSLEMAAGVL

-2623 VPIDPGYP
+2623 VPIDPSYP

-2637 VLRDSGAELLL
+2637 VLKDSGAELLL
-2648 TQSGLTVPDTF
+2648 TQTNLAAPEEFSGETL
-2659 TGDVIDLNREGSILD
+2659 LLD
-2674 GELYP
+2674 SMLSE
-2679 EDDMNPNAQ
+2679 EITKDDEVNPQ
-2688 AQSDNLAYLIYT
+2688 AGTQSDNLAYLIYT

-2779 EENGITITFLPTQL
+2779 EENKITITFLPTQL

-2815 KRIEK
+2815 KRIAK
-2820 RNYTLV
+2820 RSYTLV

-2836 VATSTAIDPDEGMLS
+2836 VATSTAIDPDKGMLS

-2966 IEDAYGNK
+2966 IEDACGNK

-2989 SLAWKLAQTLPD
+2989 SLARKLAQTLPD

-3011 DELPVTANGKVDR
+3011 KELPVTANGKVDR

-3096 DLFQHSTIGELSAY
+3096 DLFQHPTIGELSAY

-3132 IQRWFFERKFTNE
+3132 IQRWFFERRFTNE

-3455 YRYLTEEDKKAKPIK
+3455 YRYLTEEGKKAKPIK

>member
-139 HIISDGISMT
+139 HMISDGISMT

-162 AKGETDLEP
+162 AKGETGLEP

-419 LLEDALLFP
+419 LLEEALLFP

-542 PGFPEERIRFMLED
+542 PGFPKERIRFMLED
-556 SKVKVVITDSGLT
+556 SKVKAVITDSGLT

-585 LENGH
+585 WENGH

-693 VTDGTPAHLQLLSA
+693 VSDGTPAHLQLLSA

-742 ESVPDVTN
+742 ESVPAVTN

-1018 YKAFGVEVP
+1018 HKAFGVEVP

-1047 EKDGFTVIEPAPES
+1047 EKDGYTVIEPAPES

-1094 EGTLDVQRLEAAFQ
+1094 EGTLDVQRIEAAFQ

-1136 QFKIEKVKA
+1136 QFKIEKVEA

-1175 LADRRHVLLFDMHHL
+1175 LADGRHVLLFDMHHL

-1331 GIIGMFVNTLAIRSK
+1331 GIIGIFVNTLAIRSK

-1368 EHQEYPFERLAEKVG
+1368 EHQDYPFERLAEKVG

-1501 DYPREKTIVQLFEEQ
+1501 DYPREKTIVQLFEKQ

-1616 LAEAAEFGGDILF
+1616 LAEAAEFGGEILF
-1629 LEDEHLYLGD
+1629 LEDEHLYIGD
-1639 ASDLRL
+1639 TSDLCL

-1676 RTVKNTNYLDV
+1676 RTVKNANYLEV
-1687 MTSDI
+1687 MESDI

-1728 MSRLAHVLEKEKVTV
+1728 MSRLAHVLEKEKVSV

-1779 VRRAL
+1779 VRKAL
-1784 NTVGKGRLLHMY
+1784 KTVGKGRLLHMY

-2087 KKSAIYIEAAPD
+2087 KKSAVYIEAAPD

-2396 EEVKEMTLGAF
+2396 EEVKETTLGAF

-2489 FKHESIERWRGYLL
+2489 FKHESIERWRGYWV

-2509 AENPDARLSELSL
+2509 AENPDARLSELSF

-2529 RIVQNWNETRLA
+2529 RILSEWNET
-2541 VLEDKTVH
+2541 VLDMPQDKTVH

-2554 QVLRTPDHGA
+2554 QVLRTPDRGA

-2604 PSLEMAAGVI
+2604 PSLEMAAGVL

-2623 VPIDPGYP
+2623 VPIDPSYP

-2637 VLRDSGAELLL
+2637 VLKDSGAELLL
-2648 TQSGLTVPDTF
+2648 RQTNLAAPEEFSGETL
-2659 TGDVIDLNREGSILD
+2659 LLD
-2674 GELYP
+2674 SMLSE
-2679 EDDMNPNAQ
+2679 EITKDDEVNPQ
-2688 AQSDNLAYLIYT
+2688 AGTQSDNLAYLIYT

-2759 ELHIIDESIRM
+2759 ELHIIDEAIRM

-2779 EENGITITFLPTQL
+2779 EENKITITFLPTQL

-2815 KRIEK
+2815 KRIAK
-2820 RNYTLV
+2820 RSYTLV

-2836 VATSTAIDPDEGMLS
+2836 VATSAAIDPDEGMLS

-2860 AYVLGQNNE
+2860 VYVLGQNNE

-2966 IEDAYGNK
+2966 IEDACGNK

-2989 SLAWKLAQTLPD
+2989 SLAWKLAQTLPE

-3132 IQRWFFERKFTNE
+3132 IQRWFFERRFTNE

-3403 IDGLNISRTV
+3403 IDGLNIFRTV

-3455 YRYLTEEDKKAKPIK
+3455 YRYLTEEGKKAKPIK

>member
-1 MGNTCY
+1 MGNTFY

-33 FGKLKSASGID
+33 FGKLKSVSGID

-55 VRTNETMRFRLLFEG
+55 VRTNETMRFRLMLEG

-78 AEDEPFRI
+78 AEDEPFQI

-149 ILGNRITDIYLKL
+149 ILGNRITGIYLKL
-162 AKGETDLEP
+162 AKGETGLEP

-215 DTYQIQLNAARFSK
+215 DTYQIQLDAARFSK
-229 EISPVLYKKI
+229 EISPALYKKI

-264 ITGQKDVVLGT
+264 VTGQKDVVLGT

-337 RERQPHVSKLFA
+337 RERQPHISKLFA

-412 LYERLMT
+412 LYERLMA

-449 ASSQTIAYDKNMTLH
+449 ASSQTIAYDKDMTLH
-464 GLFEQKAAD
+464 DLFEQKAAD

-556 SKVKVVITDSGLT
+556 SKVKAVITDSGLT

-585 LENGH
+585 WENGH
-590 PSSEAG
+590 PSSAAH

-742 ESVPDVTN
+742 ESVPAVTN

-765 MTNHADLQGD
+765 ITNRADLQGD

-912 QSGEIHL
+912 QSGKIHL

-936 SHFVELDEIPLTG
+936 SRFVELDEIPLTG

-980 KMVGIWQEVLGTEQV
+980 KMVGIWQEVLGAEQV

-1018 YKAFGVEVP
+1018 HKAFGVEVP
-1027 LQVLFEKP
+1027 LQILFEKP

-1047 EKDGFTVIEPAPES
+1047 EKDGYTVIEPAPES

-1094 EGTLDVQRLEAAFQ
+1094 EGALDVQRLEAAFQ

-1136 QFKIEKVKA
+1136 QFKIEKVEA

-1166 PLMRAGLVR
+1166 PLMRAGLAR
-1175 LADRRHVLLFDMHHL
+1175 LANGRHLLLFDMHHL

-1231 QKGFQK
+1231 QEGFQK

-1244 VFARELPVLQLIT
+1244 VFAVEIPVLQLIT

-1319 TPAAGRRHSDLE
+1319 TPAAGRRHADLE

-1346 VESGRTFR
+1346 VEPGRTLR

-1368 EHQEYPFERLAEKVG
+1368 EHQDYPFERLAEKVG

-1438 ELILDLDYSTKL
+1438 QLILDLDYSTKL

-1546 RRLRERGVQPGTTAA
+1546 RRLREKGVRAGTTAA

-1576 VLKAGAAYVP
+1576 VLKAGGAYVP

-1605 AVLLTQKAMKP
+1605 AVLLTQKAMTP
-1616 LAEAAEFGGDILF
+1616 LAEAAGFGGDILF
-1629 LEDEHLYLGD
+1629 LEDEHLYMGD

-1748 ALFNLLTDMRPDSL
+1748 ALFNLLTDLEPDSL

-1806 YYPVNEVPDD
+1806 YHPVNEVPDD

-1822 GKPVSNTEVLILD
+1822 GKPVSNTAVLILD

-1861 NRPELT
+1861 KRPELT
-1867 AEKFTEHPFKT
+1867 AEKFTAHPFKT
-1878 GEKIYRTGDMARWLA
+1878 GEKIYRTGDMARWLP

-1921 HLLTHEMVQEAAV
+1921 HLLTHDMVQEAAV
-1934 LAVDTGK
+1934 LAVDTGAG
-1941 RDQMI
+1941 DQMI

-1953 QELSSEELRRY
+1953 QELSSEELRRH

-1998 EPDVTQAAQK
+1998 EPDVAQVAQK

-2078 LAQAAEKTE
+2078 LAQAAAKAE
-2087 KKSAIYIEAAPD
+2087 KKSAVYIEAVPD
-2099 QETYP
+2099 RETYP

-2162 KGGEPVQR
+2162 RDGEPVQR
-2170 IWEAAELTI
+2170 ISDAAELTI

-2193 KEFIRPF
+2193 EEFIRPF

-2210 SIIRFTG
+2210 SIIRVTG

-2240 DEMTKLY
+2240 DEMTRLY

-2262 SVWQQHLL
+2262 SVWQRHLL
-2270 TERHKVQEEYW
+2270 TERHKMQEEYW
-2281 LKELAGELP
+2281 LKELDGELP
-2290 VLTLPAD
+2290 VLTLPTD
-2297 YPRPSIQ
+2297 YPRPSVQ

-2312 FALKPELVQQLRKLA
+2312 FALKPELVQQLRRLA

-2359 PAAGRPHTD
+2359 PAAGRPHAD

-2396 EEVKEMTLGAF
+2396 EEVKETTLGAF

-2421 NIQRDMS
+2421 KIQRDMS

-2489 FKHESIERWRGYLL
+2489 FKHESIERWSGYWV

-2509 AENPDARLSELSL
+2509 AENPDACLSELSL

-2529 RIVQNWNETRLA
+2529 RIVQKWNETKLA
-2541 VLEDKTVH
+2541 VPQDKTVH

-2554 QVLRTPDHGA
+2554 QVLRTPDRGA

-2588 IEKGVR
+2588 IEKGAH

-2599 GIMVK
+2599 GIIVK
-2604 PSLEMAAGVI
+2604 PSLEMAAGVL

-2623 VPIDPGYP
+2623 VPIDPSYP

-2637 VLRDSGAELLL
+2637 VLKDSGAELLL
-2648 TQSGLTVPDTF
+2648 TQTNLAAPEEFSGETL
-2659 TGDVIDLNREGSILD
+2659 LLD
-2674 GELYP
+2674 SMLSE
-2679 EDDMNPNAQ
+2679 EITKDDEVNPQ
-2688 AQSDNLAYLIYT
+2688 AGTQPNNLAYLIYT

-2707 KGVMVEHRSLVNLC
+2707 KGVMVEHQSLVNLC
-2721 YWHNDAFKVTEQ
+2721 YWHNDAFTVTEE

-2759 ELHIIDESIRM
+2759 ELHIIDEAIRM
-2770 DITRLNQYF
+2770 DMTRLNEYF
-2779 EENGITITFLPTQL
+2779 EKNGITITFLPTQL

-2815 KRIEK
+2815 KRIAK
-2820 RNYTLV
+2820 RSYTLV

-2836 VATSTAIDPDEGMLS
+2836 VATSAVIDPDEGMLS

-2869 VQPVGVAG
+2869 VRPVGVAG

-2966 IEDAYGNK
+2966 IEDACGNK

-2982 NEQLDTE
+2982 DEQLDTE
-2989 SLAWKLAQTLPD
+2989 SLARKLAQTLPD
-3001 YMVPSFWVQL
+3001 YMVPAFWVQL

-3039 KAPLTE
+3039 KAPRTE

-3054 QEVLGIDRIGITDN
+3054 QEVLGLDRIGITDN

-3096 DLFQHSTIGELSAY
+3096 DLFQHPTIGELSVY

-3118 IDQNPVEGEVTLTP
+3118 IDQNPVEGEVILTP
-3132 IQRWFFERKFTNE
+3132 IQRWFFERRFTNE

-3211 SGAELEAAV
+3211 SGLELEAAV
-3220 LKASNRIQSSI
+3220 LKTSNRIQSSI

-3249 DHLLIVIH
+3249 DHLLIVVH

-3295 AEYAARLEEY
+3295 AEYAACLKEY

-3434 QIKQIKEELRHIPN
+3434 QIKQTKEELRHIPN

-3455 YRYLTEEDKKAKPIK
+3455 YRYLTEEGKKAQPIK

-3489 FTRST
+3489 FTRSI

-3506 KPNALDIVGYIEDG
+3506 KPNALDIVGYIENG

-3534 ESTVAAVAASFK
+3534 ESTVTAVAASFK

-3567 DLGDDELTLEEL
+3567 DLGDDELTLDEL

>member
-162 AKGETDLEP
+162 AKGETGLEP

-1849 CVGGDGLVRGYF
+1849 CVGGDGLVGGYF

-2087 KKSAIYIEAAPD
+2087 KKSAVYIEAVPD
-2099 QETYP
+2099 RDTYP

-2162 KGGEPVQR
+2162 KDGEPVQR

-2368 LSRII
+2368 LNRII

-2396 EEVKEMTLGAF
+2396 EEVKETTLGAF

-2489 FKHESIERWRGYLL
+2489 FKHESIERWRGYWV

-2541 VLEDKTVH
+2541 VPQDKTVH

-2554 QVLRTPDHGA
+2554 QVLRTPDRGA

-2588 IEKGVR
+2588 IEKGAR

-2604 PSLEMAAGVI
+2604 PSLEMAAGVL

-2623 VPIDPGYP
+2623 VPIDPSYP

-2637 VLRDSGAELLL
+2637 VLKDSGAELLL
-2648 TQSGLTVPDTF
+2648 TQTNLAAPEEFSGETL
-2659 TGDVIDLNREGSILD
+2659 LLD
-2674 GELYP
+2674 SMLSE
-2679 EDDMNPNAQ
+2679 EITKDDEVNPQ
-2688 AQSDNLAYLIYT
+2688 AGTQSDNLAYLIYT

-2779 EENGITITFLPTQL
+2779 EENKITITFLPTQL

-2815 KRIEK
+2815 KRIAK
-2820 RNYTLV
+2820 RSYTLV

-2836 VATSTAIDPDEGMLS
+2836 VATSTAIDPDKGMLS

-2966 IEDAYGNK
+2966 IEDACGNK

-2989 SLAWKLAQTLPD
+2989 SLARKLAQTLPD

-3011 DELPVTANGKVDR
+3011 KELPVTANGKVDR

-3096 DLFQHSTIGELSAY
+3096 DLFQHPTIGELSAY

-3132 IQRWFFERKFTNE
+3132 IQRWFFERRFTNE

-3455 YRYLTEEDKKAKPIK
+3455 YRYLTEEGKKAKPIK

>member
-1 MGNTCY
+1 MGNTFY

-55 VRTNETMRFRLLFEG
+55 VRTNETMRFRLMFDG

-78 AEDEPFRI
+78 AEDEPFQI
-86 EYFDASEIGG
+86 EYFEASESGG

-111 LPLYESPLFKF
+111 LPLYENPLFKF

-171 VQSSFTEHIQ
+171 VRSSFTEHIQ

-195 KAYWNAQYEVI
+195 KAYWNTQYEVI

-215 DTYQIQLNAARFSK
+215 DTYQIQLDAARFSK
-229 EISPVLYKKI
+229 EISPALYKKI
-239 QTYCKEHN
+239 QTYCNEHN

-264 ITGQKDVVLGT
+264 VTGQKDVVIGT

-349 VSLEYQVMQWQRKET
+349 VSLEYQVMQWQQKET
-364 LSFLTEP
+364 VSFLTEP

-419 LLEDALLFP
+419 LLEDALLSP

-490 ELNEQSNRLARA
+490 ELNEQSNRLASA

-524 ITAMLGVLKA
+524 LTAMLGVLKA

-542 PGFPEERIRFMLED
+542 PAFPEERIRFMLED
-556 SKVKVVITDSGLT
+556 SKAKAVITDSGLT
-569 FETAETVRFSE
+569 FETAETVQFSE

-585 LENGH
+585 RENGNL
-590 PSSEAG
+590 SSAAG

-631 QAVGAYDQDDLKL
+631 QDIGTYDQDDLKL

-680 RALSDYYRRHQID
+680 RALSAYYRRHQID
-693 VTDGTPAHLQLLSA
+693 VTDCTPAHLQLLTA

-742 ESVPDVTN
+742 ESVPAVTN

-765 MTNHADLQGD
+765 MTNRTDLQYD

-830 LEDPFVPGGFM
+830 LEDPFVPGGLM
-841 YRTGDAVRWLPD
+841 YRTGDAARWLPD

-893 LARPETGGS
+893 LTRHATGGS

-912 QSGEIHL
+912 QGEKIHL
-919 QGLREHLSKHLP
+919 QVLREHLSKHLP

-936 SHFVELDEIPLTG
+936 SCFVELDEIPLTA

-980 KMVGIWQEVLGTEQV
+980 KMVGIWQEVLGAEQV

-1001 FELGGHSL
+1001 FDLGGHSL
-1009 KAMAMLAKI
+1009 KAMTMLAKI
-1018 YKAFGVEVP
+1018 HKAFGVEVP
-1027 LQVLFEKP
+1027 LQILFEKP
-1035 TVAALSGFVSEA
+1035 TVAALSDFVSEA

-1075 VSQLEDA
+1075 VSQLEGA

-1094 EGTLDVQRLEAAFQ
+1094 EGTLDLQRLEAAFQ

-1122 VVDGEP
+1122 VVNGEP
-1128 RQNIHQRV
+1128 RQIIHQTV
-1136 QFKIEKVKA
+1136 QFRIEKVEA
-1145 DGKPIEQM
+1145 EDKPVEQM

-1175 LADRRHVLLFDMHHL
+1175 LADGRHLLLFDMHHL

-1215 PNLHYKDY
+1215 PHLHYKDY

-1237 EEAYWQS
+1237 EEAYWQN
-1244 VFARELPVLQLIT
+1244 VFAGELPVLQLMT
-1257 DEPRPSVQSFE
+1257 DEPRPPVQSFE

-1278 DMKEKLAVLAEQNGA
+1278 DVKEKLAVLAEQNGA
-1293 TLYMVMLAAYN
+1293 TLYMVMLSAYN

-1346 VESGRTFR
+1346 VDPGSTFA
-1354 DFLHDVK
+1354 DFLHDIK

-1368 EHQEYPFERLAEKVG
+1368 EHQDYPFERLAEKFG

-1405 DIPMLGDL
+1405 DIPLLGDL

-1463 LHLLEGMTAD
+1463 LNLLEDMTAD

-1496 NPAAS
+1496 NPATS

-1516 AAERGGH
+1516 AAERGGY

-1531 VWSYGE
+1531 VWSYDE

-1546 RRLRERGVQPGTTAA
+1546 RRLRERGVQGGTTAA

-1576 VLKAGAAYVP
+1576 VLKAGGAYVP

-1599 FEDSGA
+1599 FKDSGA
-1605 AVLLTQKAMKP
+1605 AVLLTQKSMKP
-1616 LAEAAEFGGDILF
+1616 LAAAAEFGGDILF
-1629 LEDEHLYLGD
+1629 LEDEHLYIGD
-1639 ASDLRL
+1639 TSDLCL

-1664 PKGNMVSHRNIL
+1664 PKGNIVSHRNIL
-1676 RTVKNTNYLDV
+1676 RTVKNANYLEV
-1687 MTSDI
+1687 MESDI

-1728 MSRLAHVLEKEKVTV
+1728 MSRLAHVLEKEKVSV

-1748 ALFNLLTDMRPDSL
+1748 ALFNLLTDMRLDSL

-1779 VRRAL
+1779 VRKAL
-1784 NTVGKGRLLHMY
+1784 KTVGKGRLLHMY

-1806 YYPVNEVPDD
+1806 YHPVNEVPDD

-1849 CVGGDGLVRGYF
+1849 CVSGDGLVRGYF

-1867 AEKFTEHPFKT
+1867 AEKFTTHPFKT

-1921 HLLTHEMVQEAAV
+1921 HLLTHDMVQEAAV
-1934 LAVDTGK
+1934 LAVDSGAG
-1941 RDQMI
+1941 DQMI
-1946 CAYFTAD
+1946 SAYFTAD
-1953 QELSSEELRRY
+1953 QELSSEELRRH

-1998 EPDVTQAAQK
+1998 EPDVAQAAQK

-2071 QAPTIET
+2071 QAPTIES
-2078 LAQAAEKTE
+2078 LAQAAAKAE
-2087 KKSAIYIEAAPD
+2087 KKSAVYIEAAPD

-2119 GAEKSYH
+2119 GAEKSYN

-2140 RLESAAQMLIKRH
+2140 RLKSAAQMLIKRH

-2162 KGGEPVQR
+2162 RDGEPVQR

-2210 SIIRFTG
+2210 SIIRVT
-2217 EKHLLL
+2217 EEEHLLL

-2240 DEMTKLY
+2240 DEMTRLY

-2270 TERHKVQEEYW
+2270 TERHKMQEEYW
-2281 LKELAGELP
+2281 LKELDGELP
-2290 VLTLPAD
+2290 VLTLPTD
-2297 YPRPSIQ
+2297 HPRPSVQ

-2312 FALKPELVQQLRKLA
+2312 FALKPELVHQLRRLA
-2327 KETDSTLYM
+2327 KETESTLYM
-2336 VLAASYSALLS
+2336 VLAASYSAFLS

-2359 PAAGRPHTD
+2359 PAAGRPHAD

-2396 EEVKEMTLGAF
+2396 EEVKETTLGAF

-2433 DAVFSMRNADLK
+2433 DAVFSMQNADLK
-2445 DLSMEGITLK
+2445 DLSMDGVTLK

-2489 FKHESIERWRGYLL
+2489 FKRESIERWSGYWV

-2522 LDEAEKR
+2522 LNEAEKR
-2529 RIVQNWNETRLA
+2529 RIVQKWNETKLA
-2541 VLEDKTVH
+2541 VPQDKTVH

-2554 QVLRTPDHGA
+2554 QVLRTPERGA

-2569 VKWTYKEL
+2569 VQWTYKEL

-2588 IEKGVR
+2588 IKKGAR

-2604 PSLEMAAGVI
+2604 PSLEMAAGVL

-2637 VLRDSGAELLL
+2637 VLKDSGAELLL
-2648 TQSGLTVPDTF
+2648 TQTNIAVPEEFSGETLLLD
-2659 TGDVIDLNREGSILD
+2659 SILS
-2674 GELYP
+2674 E
-2679 EDDMNPNAQ
+2679 EITNDDEVNPQ
-2688 AQSDNLAYLIYT
+2688 ADTQPNNLAYLIYT

-2707 KGVMVEHRSLVNLC
+2707 KGVMVEHQSLVNLC
-2721 YWHNDAFKVTEQ
+2721 CWHNDAFAVTEQ

-2955 LSEVQEAVVTD
+2955 LSEVQEAAVTD

-2982 NEQLDTE
+2982 DEQLDTE
-2989 SLAWKLAQTLPD
+2989 SLARKLAQTLPD
-3001 YMVPSFWVQL
+3001 YMVPAFWVQL

-3039 KAPLTE
+3039 KAPRTE

-3054 QEVLGIDRIGITDN
+3054 QEVLGLNRIGITDN

-3088 HGWKLEMK
+3088 YGWKLEMK
-3096 DLFQHSTIGELSAY
+3096 DLFQHPTIGELCVY
-3110 VQAADDQP
+3110 VQTADDQT
-3118 IDQNPVEGEVTLTP
+3118 IDQDPVEGEVTLTP

-3157 TGFDPETAGKALSKL
+3157 TGFDPETAGQALSKL

-3199 TAVRPEVIRFNE
+3199 TAVSPEVIRFNE

-3284 PIILQDKTHSF
+3284 PIILQEKTHSF
-3295 AEYAARLEEY
+3295 AEYADRLKEY

-3364 AYNTE
+3364 AYSTE

-3419 FPALIQMRHSGDIGY
+3419 FPVLIQMGHSEDIGY

-3455 YRYLTEEDKKAKPIK
+3455 YRYLTEEGKEAQPIK
-3470 HDISFNYLG
+3470 YDISFNYLG
-3479 QFTEMADSGL
+3479 QFTEMTDSGL

-3494 LPSGDPLSPETE
+3494 LPSGDPLSQETE
-3506 KPNALDIVGYIEDG
+3506 KPNVLDIVGYIENG

-3546 TYLLQLIDHC
+3546 TYLLQLIGHC

>member
-162 AKGETDLEP
+162 AKGETGLEP

-1405 DIPMLGDL
+1405 DIPMFGDL

-2087 KKSAIYIEAAPD
+2087 KKSAVYIEAVPD
-2099 QETYP
+2099 RDTYP

-2162 KGGEPVQR
+2162 KDGEPVQR

-2368 LSRII
+2368 LNRII

-2396 EEVKEMTLGAF
+2396 EEVKETTLGAF

-2489 FKHESIERWRGYLL
+2489 FKHESIERWRGYWV

-2541 VLEDKTVH
+2541 VPQDKTVH

-2554 QVLRTPDHGA
+2554 QVLRTPDRGA

-2588 IEKGVR
+2588 IEKGAR

-2604 PSLEMAAGVI
+2604 PSLEMAAGVL

-2623 VPIDPGYP
+2623 VPIDPSYP

-2637 VLRDSGAELLL
+2637 VLKDSGAELLL
-2648 TQSGLTVPDTF
+2648 TQTNLAAPEEFSGETL
-2659 TGDVIDLNREGSILD
+2659 LLD
-2674 GELYP
+2674 SMLSE
-2679 EDDMNPNAQ
+2679 EITKDDEVNPQ
-2688 AQSDNLAYLIYT
+2688 AGTQSDNLAYLIYT

-2779 EENGITITFLPTQL
+2779 EENKITITFLPTQL

-2815 KRIEK
+2815 KRIAK
-2820 RNYTLV
+2820 RSYTLV

-2836 VATSTAIDPDEGMLS
+2836 VATSTAIDPDKGMLS

-2966 IEDAYGNK
+2966 IEDACGNK

-2989 SLAWKLAQTLPD
+2989 SLARKLAQTLPD

-3011 DELPVTANGKVDR
+3011 KELPVTANGKVDR

-3096 DLFQHSTIGELSAY
+3096 DLFQHPTIGELSAY

-3132 IQRWFFERKFTNE
+3132 IQRWFFERRFTNE

-3455 YRYLTEEDKKAKPIK
+3455 YRYLTEEGKKAKPIK

>member
-162 AKGETDLEP
+162 AKGETGLEP

-2087 KKSAIYIEAAPD
+2087 KKSAVYIEAVPD
-2099 QETYP
+2099 RDTYP

-2162 KGGEPVQR
+2162 KDGEPVQR

-2368 LSRII
+2368 LNRII

-2396 EEVKEMTLGAF
+2396 EEVKETTLGAF

-2489 FKHESIERWRGYLL
+2489 FKHESIERWRGYWV

-2541 VLEDKTVH
+2541 VPQDKTVH

-2554 QVLRTPDHGA
+2554 QVLRTPDRGA

-2588 IEKGVR
+2588 IEKGAR

-2604 PSLEMAAGVI
+2604 PSLEMAAGVL

-2623 VPIDPGYP
+2623 VPIDPSYP

-2637 VLRDSGAELLL
+2637 VLKDSGAELLL
-2648 TQSGLTVPDTF
+2648 TQTNLAAPEEFSGETL
-2659 TGDVIDLNREGSILD
+2659 LLD
-2674 GELYP
+2674 SMLSE
-2679 EDDMNPNAQ
+2679 EITKDDEVNPQ
-2688 AQSDNLAYLIYT
+2688 AGTQSDNLAYLIYT

-2779 EENGITITFLPTQL
+2779 EENKITITFLPTQL

-2815 KRIEK
+2815 KRIAK
-2820 RNYTLV
+2820 RSYTLV

-2836 VATSTAIDPDEGMLS
+2836 VATSTAIDPDKGMLS

-2966 IEDAYGNK
+2966 IEDACGNK

-2989 SLAWKLAQTLPD
+2989 SLARKLAQTLPD

-3011 DELPVTANGKVDR
+3011 KELPVTANGKVDR

-3096 DLFQHSTIGELSAY
+3096 DLFQHPTIGELSAY

-3132 IQRWFFERKFTNE
+3132 IQRWFFERRFTNE

-3455 YRYLTEEDKKAKPIK
+3455 YRYLTEEGKKAKPIK

>member
-162 AKGETDLEP
+162 AKGETGLEP

-1405 DIPMLGDL
+1405 DIPMFGDL

-2087 KKSAIYIEAAPD
+2087 KKSAVYIEAVPD
-2099 QETYP
+2099 RDTYP

-2162 KGGEPVQR
+2162 KDGEPVQR

-2368 LSRII
+2368 LNRII

-2396 EEVKEMTLGAF
+2396 EEVKETTLGAF

-2489 FKHESIERWRGYLL
+2489 FKHESIERWRGYWV

-2541 VLEDKTVH
+2541 VPQDKTVH

-2554 QVLRTPDHGA
+2554 QVLRTPDRGA

-2588 IEKGVR
+2588 IEKGAR

-2604 PSLEMAAGVI
+2604 PSLEMAAGVL

-2623 VPIDPGYP
+2623 VPIDPSYP

-2637 VLRDSGAELLL
+2637 VLKDSGAELLL
-2648 TQSGLTVPDTF
+2648 TQTNLAAPEEFSGETL
-2659 TGDVIDLNREGSILD
+2659 LLD
-2674 GELYP
+2674 SMLSE
-2679 EDDMNPNAQ
+2679 EITKDDEVNPQ
-2688 AQSDNLAYLIYT
+2688 AGTQSDNLAYLIYT

-2779 EENGITITFLPTQL
+2779 EENKITITFLPTQL

-2815 KRIEK
+2815 KRIAK
-2820 RNYTLV
+2820 RSYTLV

-2836 VATSTAIDPDEGMLS
+2836 VATSTAIDPDKGMLS

-2966 IEDAYGNK
+2966 IEDACGNK

-2989 SLAWKLAQTLPD
+2989 SLARKLAQTLPD

-3011 DELPVTANGKVDR
+3011 KELPVTANGKVDR

-3096 DLFQHSTIGELSAY
+3096 DLFQHPTIGELSAY
-3110 VQAADDQP
+3110 IQAADDQP

-3132 IQRWFFERKFTNE
+3132 IQRWFFERRFTNE

-3455 YRYLTEEDKKAKPIK
+3455 YRYLTEEGKKAKPIK

>member
-162 AKGETDLEP
+162 AKGETGLEP

-1108 KLIDRHEALRTSFT
+1108 KLIDRHEVLRTSFT

-2087 KKSAIYIEAAPD
+2087 KKSAVYIEAVPD
-2099 QETYP
+2099 RDTYP

-2162 KGGEPVQR
+2162 KDGEPVQR

-2368 LSRII
+2368 LNRII

-2396 EEVKEMTLGAF
+2396 EEVKETTLGAF

-2489 FKHESIERWRGYLL
+2489 FKHESIERWRGYWV

-2541 VLEDKTVH
+2541 VPQDKTVH

-2554 QVLRTPDHGA
+2554 QVLRTPDRGA

-2588 IEKGVR
+2588 IEKGAR

-2604 PSLEMAAGVI
+2604 PSLEMAAGVL

-2623 VPIDPGYP
+2623 VPIDPSYP

-2637 VLRDSGAELLL
+2637 VLKDSGAELLL
-2648 TQSGLTVPDTF
+2648 TQTNLAAPEEFSGETL
-2659 TGDVIDLNREGSILD
+2659 LLD
-2674 GELYP
+2674 SMLSE
-2679 EDDMNPNAQ
+2679 EITKDDEVNPQ
-2688 AQSDNLAYLIYT
+2688 AGTQSDNLAYLIYT

-2707 KGVMVEHRSLVNLC
+2707 KGVMVEHQSLVNLC

-2759 ELHIIDESIRM
+2759 ELHIIDEAIRM

-2860 AYVLGQNNE
+2860 VYVLGQNNE

-2877 ELCIAGRG
+2877 ELCITGRG

-2955 LSEVQEAVVTD
+2955 LSEAQEAVVTD
-2966 IEDAYGNK
+2966 IEDACGNK

-2989 SLAWKLAQTLPD
+2989 SLARKLAQTLPD

-3096 DLFQHSTIGELSAY
+3096 DLFQHPTIGELSAY

-3220 LKASNRIQSSI
+3220 LNASNRIQSSI

-3455 YRYLTEEDKKAKPIK
+3455 YRYLTEEGKKAKPIK

>member
-1 MGNTCY
+1 MGNTFY

-55 VRTNETMRFRLLFEG
+55 VRTNETMRFRLMFEG
-70 GDEPKQYI
+70 EDEPKQYI
-78 AEDEPFRI
+78 AEDEPFQI
-86 EYFDASEIGG
+86 EYFDASESGG

-215 DTYQIQLNAARFSK
+215 DTYQIQLDAARFSK
-229 EISPVLYKKI
+229 EISPALYKKI
-239 QTYCKEHN
+239 QTYCNEHN

-264 ITGQKDVVLGT
+264 VTGQKDVVLGT

-349 VSLEYQVMQWQRKET
+349 VSLEYQVMQWQQKET
-364 LSFLTEP
+364 VSFLTEP

-419 LLEDALLFP
+419 LLEDALLSP

-449 ASSQTIAYDKNMTLH
+449 ASSQTIAYDKSMTLH
-464 GLFEQKAAD
+464 GLFEQIAAD

-490 ELNEQSNRLARA
+490 ELNEQSNRLASA
-502 LRRRGIGP
+502 LRAKGIGP

-556 SKVKVVITDSGLT
+556 SKAKAVITDSRLT

-585 LENGH
+585 RENGH

-617 IEHRQVHHLVRGLQ
+617 IEHKQVHHLVRGLQ
-631 QAVGAYDQDDLKL
+631 QAVGTYDQDDLKL

-680 RALSDYYRRHQID
+680 RALSAYYRQHQIE
-693 VTDGTPAHLQLLSA
+693 VTDCTPAHLQLLSA

-742 ESVPDVTN
+742 ESVPTVTN

-765 MTNHADLQGD
+765 ITNRADLQYD

-830 LEDPFVPGGFM
+830 LEDPFVPGGLM
-841 YRTGDAVRWLPD
+841 YRTGDAARWLPD
-853 GTVDFI
+853 GTVDFA

-881 LQGAPAVGKAVV
+881 LQGAPAVAKAVV
-893 LARPETGGS
+893 LTRHETGGG

-912 QSGEIHL
+912 QGGKIHL
-919 QGLREHLSKHLP
+919 QVLREHLAKHLP

-936 SHFVELDEIPLTG
+936 SCFVELDEIPLTT

-965 SGTAEYAAPRNEYEE
+965 SGTAEYEAPRNEYEE
-980 KMVGIWQEVLGTEQV
+980 KMVGIWQEVLGAEQV

-1001 FELGGHSL
+1001 FDLGGHSL
-1009 KAMAMLAKI
+1009 KAMVMLAKI
-1018 YKAFGVEVP
+1018 HKAFGVEVP

-1035 TVAALSGFVSEA
+1035 TVAALSDFVSEA

-1094 EGTLDVQRLEAAFQ
+1094 EGTLDLQRLEAAFQ

-1128 RQNIHQRV
+1128 RQIIHQTV
-1136 QFKIEKVKA
+1136 QFRIEKVEA
-1145 DGKPIEQM
+1145 EDKPVEQM

-1175 LADRRHVLLFDMHHL
+1175 LADGRHLLLFDMHHL

-1215 PNLHYKDY
+1215 PRLHYKDY

-1231 QKGFQK
+1231 QEGFQK

-1244 VFARELPVLQLIT
+1244 VFTGELPVLQLMT
-1257 DEPRPSVQSFE
+1257 DDPRPPVQSFE

-1293 TLYMVMLAAYN
+1293 TLYMVMLSAYN

-1346 VESGRTFR
+1346 VDPGRTFA

-1368 EHQEYPFERLAEKVG
+1368 EHQDYPFERLAEKFG

-1405 DIPMLGDL
+1405 DIPLLGDL

-1463 LHLLEGMTAD
+1463 LNLLEDMTAD

-1496 NPAAS
+1496 NPATS

-1531 VWSYGE
+1531 VWSYDE

-1546 RRLRERGVQPGTTAA
+1546 RRLRERGVQGGTTAA

-1576 VLKAGAAYVP
+1576 VLKAGGAYVP

-1599 FEDSGA
+1599 FKDSGA

-1616 LAEAAEFGGDILF
+1616 LAVAAEFGGDILF
-1629 LEDEHLYLGD
+1629 LEDEHLYMGD
-1639 ASDLRL
+1639 TSDLRL

-1676 RTVKNTNYLDV
+1676 RTVKNANYLEV
-1687 MTSDI
+1687 MESDI

-1779 VRRAL
+1779 VRKAL
-1784 NTVGKGRLLHMY
+1784 KTVGKGRLLHMY

-1806 YYPVNEVPDD
+1806 YHPVNEVPDD

-1849 CVGGDGLVRGYF
+1849 CVSGEGLVRGYF

-1867 AEKFTEHPFKT
+1867 AEKFTAHPFKT

-1921 HLLTHEMVQEAAV
+1921 HLLTHDMVQEAAV
-1934 LAVDTGK
+1934 LAVDSGAG
-1941 RDQMI
+1941 DQMI

-1953 QELSSEELRRY
+1953 QELSSEELRRH

-1975 SVFMQLQELP
+1975 SVFMQLDELP

-1998 EPDVTQAAQK
+1998 EPDIAQAAQK
-2008 EYTAPRSRTEAQLAD
+2008 EYTAPRSSTEAQLAD

-2037 DNFFELGGHSLI
+2037 DNFFELGGHSLL

-2071 QAPTIET
+2071 QAPTIES
-2078 LAQAAEKTE
+2078 LAQAAAKAE
-2087 KKSAIYIEAAPD
+2087 KKSAVYIEAAPD

-2104 VSSAQKRLYVLQQIE
+2104 VSSAQKRLYVLRQIE
-2119 GAEKSYH
+2119 GAEKSYN

-2162 KGGEPVQR
+2162 KDGEPVQR

-2179 DVIDADEQEAEKLI
+2179 DVTDADEQEAEKLI

-2210 SIIRFTG
+2210 SIIRVTE

-2240 DEMTKLY
+2240 DEMTRLY
-2247 AGEALEPLRIQYKDF
+2247 AGEALEPLRIQYKDY

-2270 TERHKVQEEYW
+2270 TERHKMQEEYW
-2281 LKELAGELP
+2281 LKELDGELP

-2312 FALKPELVQQLRKLA
+2312 FALKPELVQQLRRLA
-2327 KETDSTLYM
+2327 KETESTLYM
-2336 VLAASYSALLS
+2336 VLAASYSAFLS

-2359 PAAGRPHTD
+2359 PAVGRPHAD

-2387 GDKPFSAFL
+2387 GDKLFSAFL
-2396 EEVKEMTLGAF
+2396 EEVKKTTLGAF

-2433 DAVFSMRNADLK
+2433 DAVFSMQNADLK
-2445 DLSMEGITLK
+2445 DLSMEGVTLE

-2473 EEDGLLVFEM
+2473 EEGGLLVFEM

-2489 FKHESIERWRGYLL
+2489 FKRESIERWSGYWV

-2529 RIVQNWNETRLA
+2529 RIVYEWNKT
-2541 VLEDKTVH
+2541 VLDVPQDKTVH

-2554 QVLRTPDHGA
+2554 QALRAPDRGA

-2569 VKWTYKEL
+2569 LQWTYKEL

-2588 IEKGVR
+2588 IEKGAR

-2604 PSLEMAAGVI
+2604 PSLEMAAGVL

-2637 VLRDSGAELLL
+2637 VLKDSGAELLL
-2648 TQSGLTVPDTF
+2648 TQTNLAVPEEFSGETLLLD
-2659 TGDVIDLNREGSILD
+2659 SILK
-2674 GELYP
+2674 E
-2679 EDDMNPNAQ
+2679 EISKDDEVNPQAGAQ
-2688 AQSDNLAYLIYT
+2688 PDNLAYLIYT

-2707 KGVMVEHRSLVNLC
+2707 KGVMVEHQSLVNLC
-2721 YWHNDAFKVTEQ
+2721 CWHNDAFAVTEQ

-2820 RNYTLV
+2820 RSYTLV

-2869 VQPVGVAG
+2869 VQPVGVSG
-2877 ELCIAGRG
+2877 ELCIG
-2885 LARGYLNKPEETAK
+2885 
-2899 RFTEDPFVPG
+2899 
-2909 ERMYRTGDA
+2909 
-2918 VKWLEDGRLE
+2918 
-2928 YIGRI
+2928 
-2933 DQQVKIRGFRI
+2933 
-2944 ELSEIEVQLAR
+2944 
-2955 LSEVQEAVVTD
+2955 
-2966 IEDAYGNK
+2966 
-2974 ALCGYVVA
+2974 
-2982 NEQLDTE
+2982 
-2989 SLAWKLAQTLPD
+2989 
-3001 YMVPSFWVQL
+3001 
-3011 DELPVTANGKVDR
+3011 
-3024 RALPQPDVE
+3024 
-3033 AQTAEY
+3033 
-3039 KAPLTE
+3039 
-3045 TEQLLADIW
+3045 
-3054 QEVLGIDRIGITDN
+3054 
-3068 FFALGGDSIKG
+3068 
-3079 IQMASRLQQ
+3079 
-3088 HGWKLEMK
+3088 
-3096 DLFQHSTIGELSAY
+3096 
-3110 VQAADDQP
+3110 
-3118 IDQNPVEGEVTLTP
+3118 
-3132 IQRWFFERKFTNE
+3132 
-3145 HHWNQSVMLHAL
+3145 
-3157 TGFDPETAGKALSKL
+3157 
-3172 IEHHDALRMV
+3172 
-3182 YQRNG
+3182 
-3187 DGIVQYNRGLEE
+3187 
-3199 TAVRPEVIRFNE
+3199 
-3211 SGAELEAAV
+3211 
-3220 LKASNRIQSSI
+3220 
-3231 DLTEGPL
+3231 
-3238 LKAAIFKTDQG
+3238 
-3249 DHLLIVIH
+3249 
-3257 HLVVDGISW
+3257 
-3266 RILLEDFAAGYAQ
+3266 
-3279 AEKGE
+3279 
-3284 PIILQDKTHSF
+3284 
-3295 AEYAARLEEY
+3295 
-3305 AGSKAFAKEIGY
+3305 
-3317 WQEIEQAETAALP
+3317 
-3330 KDDEA
+3330 
-3335 EDKRMRHTK
+3335 
-3344 TAEFSLSKEETEQ
+3344 
-3357 LMTKVHE
+3357 
-3364 AYNTE
+3364 
-3369 MNDIL
+3369 
-3374 LTALGLA
+3374 
-3381 LKEWTGQED
+3381 
-3390 FIICLEGH
+3390 
-3398 GREDI
+3398 
-3403 IDGLNISRTV
+3403 
-3413 GWFTSQ
+3413 
-3419 FPALIQMRHSGDIGY
+3419 
-3434 QIKQIKEELRHIPN
+3434 
-3448 KGIGYGI
+3448 
-3455 YRYLTEEDKKAKPIK
+3455 
-3470 HDISFNYLG
+3470 
-3479 QFTEMADSGL
+3479 
-3489 FTRST
+3489 
-3494 LPSGDPLSPETE
+3494 
-3506 KPNALDIVGYIEDG
+3506 
-3520 ILTMSIA
+3520 
-3527 YHSLEYK
+3527 
-3534 ESTVAAVAASFK
+3534 
-3546 TYLLQLIDHC
+3546 
-3556 LERDGGELTPS
+3556 
-3567 DLGDDELTLEEL
+3567 
-3579 DKLMEIF
+3579 

>member
-1 MGNTCY
+1 MGNTFY

-55 VRTNETMRFRLLFEG
+55 VRTNETMRFRLMFDG

-78 AEDEPFRI
+78 AEDEPFQI
-86 EYFDASEIGG
+86 EYFDASESGG

-111 LPLYESPLFKF
+111 LPLYENPLFKF

-195 KAYWNAQYEVI
+195 KAYWNTQYEVI

-215 DTYQIQLNAARFSK
+215 DTYQIQLDAARFSK
-229 EISPVLYKKI
+229 EVSPALYKKI
-239 QTYCKEHN
+239 QTYCNEHN

-264 ITGQKDVVLGT
+264 VTGQKDVVIGT

-349 VSLEYQVMQWQRKET
+349 VSLEYQVMQWQQKET
-364 LSFLTEP
+364 VSFLTEP

-419 LLEDALLFP
+419 LLEDALLSP

-490 ELNEQSNRLARA
+490 ELNEQSNRLASA

-524 ITAMLGVLKA
+524 LTAMLGVLKA

-542 PGFPEERIRFMLED
+542 PAFPEERIRFMLED
-556 SKVKVVITDSGLT
+556 SKAKAVITDSGLT
-569 FETAETVRFSE
+569 FETAETVQFSE

-585 LENGH
+585 RENGNL
-590 PSSEAG
+590 SSAAG

-631 QAVGAYDQDDLKL
+631 QDIGTYDQDDLKL

-680 RALSDYYRRHQID
+680 RALSAYYRRHQID
-693 VTDGTPAHLQLLSA
+693 VTDCTPAHLQLLTA

-742 ESVPDVTN
+742 ESVPAVTN

-758 VDASSFT
+758 VDASFFT
-765 MTNHADLQGD
+765 MTNRADLQYD

-824 MTADKF
+824 MTRDKF
-830 LEDPFVPGGFM
+830 LEDPFVPGGLM
-841 YRTGDAVRWLPD
+841 YRTGDAARWLPD

-893 LARPETGGS
+893 LTRHETSGS

-912 QSGEIHL
+912 QGEKIHL
-919 QGLREHLSKHLP
+919 QVLREHLSKHLP

-936 SHFVELDEIPLTG
+936 SCFVELDEIPLTA

-980 KMVGIWQEVLGTEQV
+980 KMVGIWQEVLGAEQV

-1001 FELGGHSL
+1001 FDLGGHSL
-1009 KAMAMLAKI
+1009 KAMTMLAKI
-1018 YKAFGVEVP
+1018 HKAFGVEVP
-1027 LQVLFEKP
+1027 LQILFEKP
-1035 TVAALSGFVSEA
+1035 TVAALSDFVSEA

-1075 VSQLEDA
+1075 VSQLEGA

-1094 EGTLDVQRLEAAFQ
+1094 EGTLDLQRLEAAFQ

-1122 VVDGEP
+1122 VVNGEP
-1128 RQNIHQRV
+1128 RQIIHQTV
-1136 QFKIEKVKA
+1136 QFRIEKVEA
-1145 DGKPIEQM
+1145 EDKPVEQM

-1175 LADRRHVLLFDMHHL
+1175 LADGRHLLLFDMHHL

-1215 PNLHYKDY
+1215 PHLHYKDY

-1237 EEAYWQS
+1237 EEAYWQN
-1244 VFARELPVLQLIT
+1244 VFAGELPVLQLMT
-1257 DEPRPSVQSFE
+1257 DEPRPPVQSFE

-1278 DMKEKLAVLAEQNGA
+1278 DVKEKLDVLAEQNGV
-1293 TLYMVMLAAYN
+1293 TLYMVMLSAYN

-1346 VESGRTFR
+1346 VDPGSTFA

-1368 EHQEYPFERLAEKVG
+1368 EHQDYPFERLAEKFG

-1390 HPVFDTMFILQNAWE
+1390 HPIFDTMFILQNAWE
-1405 DIPMLGDL
+1405 DIPLLGDL

-1463 LHLLEGMTAD
+1463 LNLLEDMTAD

-1496 NPAAS
+1496 NPATS

-1516 AAERGGH
+1516 AAERGGY

-1531 VWSYGE
+1531 VWSYDE

-1546 RRLRERGVQPGTTAA
+1546 RRLRERGVQGGTTAA

-1576 VLKAGAAYVP
+1576 VLKAGGAYVP

-1599 FEDSGA
+1599 FKDSGA
-1605 AVLLTQKAMKP
+1605 AVLLTQKSMKP
-1616 LAEAAEFGGDILF
+1616 LAAAAEFGGDILF
-1629 LEDEHLYLGD
+1629 LGDEHLYIGD
-1639 ASDLRL
+1639 TSDLCL

-1676 RTVKNTNYLDV
+1676 RTVKNANYLEV
-1687 MTSDI
+1687 MESDI

-1779 VRRAL
+1779 VRKAL
-1784 NTVGKGRLLHMY
+1784 KTVGKGRLLHMY

-1806 YYPVNEVPDD
+1806 YHPVNEVPDD

-1849 CVGGDGLVRGYF
+1849 CVSGDGLVRGYF

-1867 AEKFTEHPFKT
+1867 AEKFTTHPFKT

-1921 HLLTHEMVQEAAV
+1921 HLLTHDMVQEAAV
-1934 LAVDTGK
+1934 LAVDSGAG
-1941 RDQMI
+1941 DQMI
-1946 CAYFTAD
+1946 SAYFTAD
-1953 QELSSEELRRY
+1953 QELSSEELRRH

-1998 EPDVTQAAQK
+1998 EPDVAQAAQK

-2071 QAPTIET
+2071 QAPTIES
-2078 LAQAAEKTE
+2078 LAQAATKAE
-2087 KKSAIYIEAAPD
+2087 KKSAVYIEAAPD

-2119 GAEKSYH
+2119 GAEKSYN

-2140 RLESAAQMLIKRH
+2140 RLKSAAQMLIKRH

-2162 KGGEPVQR
+2162 RDGEPVQR

-2210 SIIRFTG
+2210 SIIRVT
-2217 EKHLLL
+2217 EEEHLLL

-2240 DEMTKLY
+2240 DEMTRLY

-2262 SVWQQHLL
+2262 SVWQEHLL
-2270 TERHKVQEEYW
+2270 TERHKMQEEYW
-2281 LKELAGELP
+2281 LKELDGELP
-2290 VLTLPAD
+2290 VLTLPTD
-2297 YPRPSIQ
+2297 HPRPSVQ

-2312 FALKPELVQQLRKLA
+2312 FALKPELVQQLRRLA
-2327 KETDSTLYM
+2327 KETESTLYM
-2336 VLAASYSALLS
+2336 VLAASYSAFLS

-2359 PAAGRPHTD
+2359 PAAGRPHAD

-2396 EEVKEMTLGAF
+2396 EEVKETTLGAF

-2433 DAVFSMRNADLK
+2433 DAVFSMQNADLK
-2445 DLSMEGITLK
+2445 DLSMDGVTLK

-2489 FKHESIERWRGYLL
+2489 FKRESIERWSGYWV

-2522 LDEAEKR
+2522 LNEAEKR
-2529 RIVQNWNETRLA
+2529 RIVQKWNETKLA
-2541 VLEDKTVH
+2541 VPQDKTVH

-2554 QVLRTPDHGA
+2554 QVLRTPERGA

-2569 VKWTYKEL
+2569 VQWTYKEL

-2588 IEKGVR
+2588 IKKGAR

-2604 PSLEMAAGVI
+2604 PSLEMAAGVL

-2637 VLRDSGAELLL
+2637 VLKDSGAELLL
-2648 TQSGLTVPDTF
+2648 TQTNIAVPEEFSGETLLLD
-2659 TGDVIDLNREGSILD
+2659 SILS
-2674 GELYP
+2674 E
-2679 EDDMNPNAQ
+2679 EITNDDEVNPQ
-2688 AQSDNLAYLIYT
+2688 ADTQPNNLAYLIYT

-2707 KGVMVEHRSLVNLC
+2707 KGVMVEHQSLVNLC
-2721 YWHNDAFKVTEQ
+2721 CWHNDAFAVTEQ

-2851 IGKPIANTR
+2851 IGKPIVNTR

-2989 SLAWKLAQTLPD
+2989 SLARKLAQTLPD
-3001 YMVPSFWVQL
+3001 YMVPAFWVQL

-3024 RALPQPDVE
+3024 RALPQPDVD
-3033 AQTAEY
+3033 AQAAEY
-3039 KAPLTE
+3039 KAPRTE

-3054 QEVLGIDRIGITDN
+3054 QEVLGLDRIGITDN

-3088 HGWKLEMK
+3088 YGWKLEMK
-3096 DLFQHSTIGELSAY
+3096 DLFQHPTIGELCVY
-3110 VQAADDQP
+3110 VQTADDQT
-3118 IDQNPVEGEVTLTP
+3118 IDQDPVEGEVTLTP

-3199 TAVRPEVIRFNE
+3199 TAVSPEVIRFNE

-3284 PIILQDKTHSF
+3284 PIILQEKTHSF
-3295 AEYAARLEEY
+3295 AEYAARLKEY

-3364 AYNTE
+3364 AYSTE

-3419 FPALIQMRHSGDIGY
+3419 FPVLIQMGHSEDIGY

-3455 YRYLTEEDKKAKPIK
+3455 YRYLTEEGKEAQPIK
-3470 HDISFNYLG
+3470 YDISFNYLG
-3479 QFTEMADSGL
+3479 QFTEMTDSGL

-3506 KPNALDIVGYIEDG
+3506 KPNALDIVGYIENG

-3546 TYLLQLIDHC
+3546 TYLLQLIGHC

>member
-524 ITAMLGVLKA
+524 ITAILGVLKA

-556 SKVKVVITDSGLT
+556 SKVKAVITDSGLT
-569 FETAETVRFSE
+569 FETTETVRFSE

-585 LENGH
+585 QENGH

-631 QAVGAYDQDDLKL
+631 QAVGTYDQDDLKL

-742 ESVPDVTN
+742 ESVPAVTN

-765 MTNHADLQGD
+765 VTNRADLQGD

-824 MTADKF
+824 MTRDKF

-893 LARPETGGS
+893 LARPESGGS

-912 QSGEIHL
+912 QGGEIHI
-919 QGLREHLSKHLP
+919 QRLREHLSKHLP

-936 SHFVELDEIPLTG
+936 SRFVELDEIPLTG
-949 SGKVDRKAL
+949 SGKVDRNEL

-965 SGTAEYAAPRNEYEE
+965 SGAAEYAAPRNEYEE
-980 KMVGIWQEVLGTEQV
+980 KMVGIWQEVLGAEQV

-1018 YKAFGVEVP
+1018 HKAFGVEVP

-1035 TVAALSGFVSEA
+1035 TVAALSSFVSEA
-1047 EKDGFTVIEPAPES
+1047 EKDGYTVIEPAPES

-1136 QFKIEKVKA
+1136 PFKIEKVEA

-1166 PLMRAGLVR
+1166 PLLRAGLVR
-1175 LADRRHVLLFDMHHL
+1175 LADGRHLLLFDMHHL

-1231 QKGFQK
+1231 QEGFQK

-1244 VFARELPVLQLIT
+1244 VFAGELPVLQLIT

-1278 DMKEKLAVLAEQNGA
+1278 DIKEKLAVLAEQNGA

-1346 VESGRTFR
+1346 VEPGRTLR

-1368 EHQEYPFERLAEKVG
+1368 EHQDYPFERLAEKVG

-1438 ELILDLDYSTKL
+1438 QLILDLDYSTKL

-1463 LHLLEGMTAD
+1463 LHLLEGVTAD
-1473 PLRRIGEYSLLTE
+1473 PLRRIGEYSLLAE

-1546 RRLRERGVQPGTTAA
+1546 RRLRERGVQAGTTAA

-1576 VLKAGAAYVP
+1576 VLKAGGAYVP

-1593 KRVQHF
+1593 KRMQHF

-1629 LEDEHLYLGD
+1629 LEDEQLYMGD

-1806 YYPVNEVPDD
+1806 YHPVNEVPND

-1835 SFGNVQPAG
+1835 SFGNVQPTG

-1921 HLLTHEMVQEAAV
+1921 HLLTHEMIQEAAV
-1934 LAVDTGK
+1934 LAVDTGAG
-1941 RDQMI
+1941 DQMI

-1953 QELSSEELRRY
+1953 QELSSEEPRRH

-1998 EPDVTQAAQK
+1998 EPDVAQAAQK

-2078 LAQAAEKTE
+2078 LAQAAAKAEKR
-2087 KKSAIYIEAAPD
+2087 SAVYIEAVPD
-2099 QETYP
+2099 RETYP

-2126 MPAVLQLEGKLDLK
+2126 MPAVLQLEGKLNLK

-2162 KGGEPVQR
+2162 RDGEPVQR
-2170 IWEAAELTI
+2170 ISDAAELTI

-2193 KEFIRPF
+2193 AEFIRPF

-2240 DEMTKLY
+2240 DEMTRLY

-2262 SVWQQHLL
+2262 SVWQRHLL
-2270 TERHKVQEEYW
+2270 TERHKMQEEYW
-2281 LKELAGELP
+2281 LKELDGELP
-2290 VLTLPAD
+2290 VLTLPTD
-2297 YPRPSIQ
+2297 YPRPSVQ

-2312 FALKPELVQQLRKLA
+2312 FALKPELVQQLRRLA

-2359 PAAGRPHTD
+2359 PAAGRPHAD

-2396 EEVKEMTLGAF
+2396 EEVKETTLGAF

-2489 FKHESIERWRGYLL
+2489 FKHESIERWSGYWV

-2509 AENPDARLSELSL
+2509 AENPDACLSELSF

-2529 RIVQNWNETRLA
+2529 RIVQKWNETKLA
-2541 VLEDKTVH
+2541 VPQDKTIH

-2554 QVLRTPDHGA
+2554 QVLRTPDRGA

-2588 IEKGVR
+2588 IEKGAR

-2604 PSLEMAAGVI
+2604 PSLEMAAGVLG
-2614 AILKAGAAY
+2614 ILKAGAAY
-2623 VPIDPGYP
+2623 VPIDPSYP

-2637 VLRDSGAELLL
+2637 VLKDSGAELLL
-2648 TQSGLTVPDTF
+2648 TQTNLAAPEEFSGETL
-2659 TGDVIDLNREGSILD
+2659 LLD
-2674 GELYP
+2674 SMLSE
-2679 EDDMNPNAQ
+2679 EITKDDEVNPQ
-2688 AQSDNLAYLIYT
+2688 AGTQPNNLAYLIYT

-2707 KGVMVEHRSLVNLC
+2707 KGVMVEHQSLVNLC
-2721 YWHNDAFKVTEQ
+2721 YWHNDAFKVTEE

-2759 ELHIIDESIRM
+2759 ELHIIDEAIRM

-2779 EENGITITFLPTQL
+2779 EENKITITFLPTQL

-2815 KRIEK
+2815 KRIAK
-2820 RNYTLV
+2820 RSYTLV

-2836 VATSTAIDPDEGMLS
+2836 VATSAAIDPDEGMLS

-2966 IEDAYGNK
+2966 IEDACGNK

-2982 NEQLDTE
+2982 NQQLDTE
-2989 SLAWKLAQTLPD
+2989 SLARKLAQTLPD
-3001 YMVPSFWVQL
+3001 YMVPAFWVQL
-3011 DELPVTANGKVDR
+3011 DELPVTSNGKVDR

-3039 KAPLTE
+3039 KAPRTE

-3054 QEVLGIDRIGITDN
+3054 QEVLGLDRIGITDN

-3096 DLFQHSTIGELSAY
+3096 DLFQHPTIGELSAY

-3132 IQRWFFERKFTNE
+3132 IQRWFFERRFTNE

-3157 TGFDPETAGKALSKL
+3157 TGFDPEAAGKALTKL

-3295 AEYAARLEEY
+3295 AEYAARLKEY

-3335 EDKRMRHTK
+3335 EDKRMHHTK

-3419 FPALIQMRHSGDIGY
+3419 FPALIQIRHSGDIGY
-3434 QIKQIKEELRHIPN
+3434 QIKQTKEELRHIPN

-3455 YRYLTEEDKKAKPIK
+3455 YRYLTEEGKKAQPIK

-3489 FTRST
+3489 FTRSV

-3506 KPNALDIVGYIEDG
+3506 KPNALDIVGYIENS

-3534 ESTVAAVAASFK
+3534 ESTIAAVAASFK

>member
-55 VRTNETMRFRLLFEG
+55 VRRNETMRFRLLFEG

-139 HIISDGISMT
+139 HMISDGISMT

-162 AKGETDLEP
+162 AKGETGLEP

-2087 KKSAIYIEAAPD
+2087 KKSAVYIEAVPD
-2099 QETYP
+2099 RDTYP

-2162 KGGEPVQR
+2162 KDGEPVQR

-2368 LSRII
+2368 LNRII

-2396 EEVKEMTLGAF
+2396 EEVKETTLGAF

-2489 FKHESIERWRGYLL
+2489 FKHESIERWRGYWV

-2541 VLEDKTVH
+2541 VPQDKTVH

-2554 QVLRTPDHGA
+2554 QVLRTPDRGA

-2588 IEKGVR
+2588 IEKGAR

-2604 PSLEMAAGVI
+2604 PSLEMAAGVL

-2623 VPIDPGYP
+2623 VPIDPSYP

-2637 VLRDSGAELLL
+2637 VLKDSGAELLL
-2648 TQSGLTVPDTF
+2648 TQTNLAAPEEFSGETL
-2659 TGDVIDLNREGSILD
+2659 LLD
-2674 GELYP
+2674 SMLSE
-2679 EDDMNPNAQ
+2679 EITKDDEVNPQ
-2688 AQSDNLAYLIYT
+2688 AGTQSDNLAYLIYT

-2779 EENGITITFLPTQL
+2779 EENKITITFLPTQL

-2815 KRIEK
+2815 KRIAK
-2820 RNYTLV
+2820 RSYTLV

-2836 VATSTAIDPDEGMLS
+2836 VATSAAIDPDEGMLS

-2860 AYVLGQNNE
+2860 VYVLGQNNE

-2966 IEDAYGNK
+2966 IEDACGNK

-2989 SLAWKLAQTLPD
+2989 SLARKLAQTLPD

-3096 DLFQHSTIGELSAY
+3096 DLFQHPTIGELSAY

-3132 IQRWFFERKFTNE
+3132 IQRWFFERRFTNE

-3455 YRYLTEEDKKAKPIK
+3455 YRYLTEEGKKAKPIK

>member
-139 HIISDGISMT
+139 HMISDGISMT

-162 AKGETDLEP
+162 AKGETGLEP

-283 KEKQMLGMFVSTIP
+283 KEKQILGMFVSTIP

-510 DAPAAIVMERSERV
+510 DTPAAIVMERSERV

-644 ALLAPFH
+644 ALLASFH

-693 VTDGTPAHLQLLSA
+693 VSDGTPAHLQLLSA

-742 ESVPDVTN
+742 ESVPAVTN

-881 LQGAPAVGKAVV
+881 MQGAPAVGKAVV
-893 LARPETGGS
+893 LARPETKGS

-1018 YKAFGVEVP
+1018 HKAFGVEVP

-1047 EKDGFTVIEPAPES
+1047 EKDGYTVIEPAPES

-1094 EGTLDVQRLEAAFQ
+1094 EGTLDVQRFEAAFQ

-1136 QFKIEKVKA
+1136 QFKIEKVEA

-1175 LADRRHVLLFDMHHL
+1175 LADGRHVLLFDMHHL

-1331 GIIGMFVNTLAIRSK
+1331 GIIGIFVNTLAIRSK

-1368 EHQEYPFERLAEKVG
+1368 EHQDYPFERLAEKVG

-1473 PLRRIGEYSLLTE
+1473 PLHRIGEYSLLTE

-1893 DGCLEFIGR
+1893 DDGCLEFIGR

-2087 KKSAIYIEAAPD
+2087 KKSAVYIEAVPD
-2099 QETYP
+2099 RETYP

-2162 KGGEPVQR
+2162 KDGEPVQR

-2396 EEVKEMTLGAF
+2396 EEVKETTLGAF

-2489 FKHESIERWRGYLL
+2489 FKHESIERWRGYWV

-2541 VLEDKTVH
+2541 VPEDKTVH

-2554 QVLRTPDHGA
+2554 QALRTPDHGA

-2604 PSLEMAAGVI
+2604 PSLEMAAGVL

-2623 VPIDPGYP
+2623 VPIDPSYP

-2637 VLRDSGAELLL
+2637 VLKDSGAELLL
-2648 TQSGLTVPDTF
+2648 TQTNLAAPEEFSGETL
-2659 TGDVIDLNREGSILD
+2659 LLD
-2674 GELYP
+2674 SMLSE
-2679 EDDMNPNAQ
+2679 EITKDDEVNPQ
-2688 AQSDNLAYLIYT
+2688 AGTQSDNLAYLIYT

-2759 ELHIIDESIRM
+2759 ELHIIDEAIRM
-2770 DITRLNQYF
+2770 DITRL
-2779 EENGITITFLPTQL
+2779 
-2793 CEQFMELDNQSLRV
+2793 
-2807 LLTGGDKL
+2807 
-2815 KRIEK
+2815 
-2820 RNYTLV
+2820 
-2826 NNYGPTENTV
+2826 
-2836 VATSTAIDPDEGMLS
+2836 
-2851 IGKPIANTR
+2851 
-2860 AYVLGQNNE
+2860 
-2869 VQPVGVAG
+2869 
-2877 ELCIAGRG
+2877 
-2885 LARGYLNKPEETAK
+2885 
-2899 RFTEDPFVPG
+2899 
-2909 ERMYRTGDA
+2909 
-2918 VKWLEDGRLE
+2918 
-2928 YIGRI
+2928 
-2933 DQQVKIRGFRI
+2933 
-2944 ELSEIEVQLAR
+2944 
-2955 LSEVQEAVVTD
+2955 
-2966 IEDAYGNK
+2966 
-2974 ALCGYVVA
+2974 
-2982 NEQLDTE
+2982 
-2989 SLAWKLAQTLPD
+2989 
-3001 YMVPSFWVQL
+3001 
-3011 DELPVTANGKVDR
+3011 
-3024 RALPQPDVE
+3024 
-3033 AQTAEY
+3033 
-3039 KAPLTE
+3039 
-3045 TEQLLADIW
+3045 
-3054 QEVLGIDRIGITDN
+3054 
-3068 FFALGGDSIKG
+3068 
-3079 IQMASRLQQ
+3079 
-3088 HGWKLEMK
+3088 
-3096 DLFQHSTIGELSAY
+3096 
-3110 VQAADDQP
+3110 
-3118 IDQNPVEGEVTLTP
+3118 
-3132 IQRWFFERKFTNE
+3132 
-3145 HHWNQSVMLHAL
+3145 
-3157 TGFDPETAGKALSKL
+3157 
-3172 IEHHDALRMV
+3172 
-3182 YQRNG
+3182 
-3187 DGIVQYNRGLEE
+3187 
-3199 TAVRPEVIRFNE
+3199 
-3211 SGAELEAAV
+3211 
-3220 LKASNRIQSSI
+3220 
-3231 DLTEGPL
+3231 
-3238 LKAAIFKTDQG
+3238 
-3249 DHLLIVIH
+3249 
-3257 HLVVDGISW
+3257 
-3266 RILLEDFAAGYAQ
+3266 
-3279 AEKGE
+3279 
-3284 PIILQDKTHSF
+3284 
-3295 AEYAARLEEY
+3295 
-3305 AGSKAFAKEIGY
+3305 
-3317 WQEIEQAETAALP
+3317 
-3330 KDDEA
+3330 
-3335 EDKRMRHTK
+3335 
-3344 TAEFSLSKEETEQ
+3344 
-3357 LMTKVHE
+3357 
-3364 AYNTE
+3364 
-3369 MNDIL
+3369 
-3374 LTALGLA
+3374 
-3381 LKEWTGQED
+3381 
-3390 FIICLEGH
+3390 
-3398 GREDI
+3398 
-3403 IDGLNISRTV
+3403 
-3413 GWFTSQ
+3413 
-3419 FPALIQMRHSGDIGY
+3419 
-3434 QIKQIKEELRHIPN
+3434 
-3448 KGIGYGI
+3448 
-3455 YRYLTEEDKKAKPIK
+3455 
-3470 HDISFNYLG
+3470 
-3479 QFTEMADSGL
+3479 
-3489 FTRST
+3489 
-3494 LPSGDPLSPETE
+3494 
-3506 KPNALDIVGYIEDG
+3506 
-3520 ILTMSIA
+3520 
-3527 YHSLEYK
+3527 
-3534 ESTVAAVAASFK
+3534 
-3546 TYLLQLIDHC
+3546 
-3556 LERDGGELTPS
+3556 
-3567 DLGDDELTLEEL
+3567 
-3579 DKLMEIF
+3579 

>member
-162 AKGETDLEP
+162 AKGETGLEP

-1405 DIPMLGDL
+1405 DIPMFGDL

-2087 KKSAIYIEAAPD
+2087 KKSAVYIEAVPD
-2099 QETYP
+2099 RDTYP

-2162 KGGEPVQR
+2162 KDGEPVQR

-2368 LSRII
+2368 LNRII

-2396 EEVKEMTLGAF
+2396 EEVKETTLGAF

-2489 FKHESIERWRGYLL
+2489 FKHESIERWRGYWV

-2541 VLEDKTVH
+2541 VPQDKTVH

-2554 QVLRTPDHGA
+2554 QVLRTPDRGA

-2588 IEKGVR
+2588 IEKGAR

-2604 PSLEMAAGVI
+2604 PSLEMAAGVL

-2623 VPIDPGYP
+2623 VPIDPSYP

-2637 VLRDSGAELLL
+2637 VLKDSGAELLL
-2648 TQSGLTVPDTF
+2648 TQTNLAAPEEFSGETL
-2659 TGDVIDLNREGSILD
+2659 LLD
-2674 GELYP
+2674 SMLSE
-2679 EDDMNPNAQ
+2679 EITKDDEVNPQ
-2688 AQSDNLAYLIYT
+2688 AGTQSDNLAYLIYT

-2707 KGVMVEHRSLVNLC
+2707 KGVMVEHQSLVNLC

-2860 AYVLGQNNE
+2860 VYVLGQNNE

-2966 IEDAYGNK
+2966 IEDACGNK

-2989 SLAWKLAQTLPD
+2989 SLARKLAQTLPD

-3011 DELPVTANGKVDR
+3011 KELPVTANGKVDR

-3132 IQRWFFERKFTNE
+3132 IQRWFFERRFTNE

-3305 AGSKAFAKEIGY
+3305 AGSKAFAKETGY

-3455 YRYLTEEDKKAKPIK
+3455 YRYLTEEGKKAKPIK

-3479 QFTEMADSGL
+3479 QFTEMGDSGL
-3489 FTRST
+3489 FTRSI

-3556 LERDGGELTPS
+3556 LERDGAELTPS

>member
-1 MGNTCY
+1 MGNTFY

-55 VRTNETMRFRLLFEG
+55 IRTNETMRFRLMFEG

-122 AVVRISEEES
+122 AVVRICEEES

-162 AKGETDLEP
+162 AKGETGLEP

-215 DTYQIQLNAARFSK
+215 DAYQIQLDAARFSK
-229 EISPVLYKKI
+229 EISPALYKKI

-247 ISVLSLFLSI
+247 ISVLSLFLSV

-297 MKASIDVHQDF
+297 IKASIDVHQDF

-364 LSFLTEP
+364 VSFLTEP

-404 FTCEEMAV
+404 FTSEEMAV

-478 AVVYEGQKLSYR
+478 AVIYEGQKLSYR
-490 ELNEQSNRLARA
+490 KLNEQSNRLAMA

-556 SKVKVVITDSGLT
+556 SKVKAVITDSGLT

-580 ALSES
+580 ALSEPQ
-585 LENGH
+585 ENGH
-590 PSSEAG
+590 PSSAAD

-631 QAVGAYDQDDLKL
+631 QAVGTYDQDDLKL

-660 TSLLLGQTLYIVPK
+660 TSLLFGQTLYIVPK

-680 RALSDYYRRHQID
+680 RALSAYYRRHQID
-693 VTDGTPAHLQLLSA
+693 VTDCTPSHLQLLSA
-707 ADDLSGVKLRHML
+707 ADDLSGVNLRHLL

-742 ESVPDVTN
+742 ESVPAVTN

-765 MTNHADLQGD
+765 IISRADLQGD
-775 TAYVPIGRPIGNN
+775 TDYVPIGRPIGNN

-824 MTADKF
+824 MTRDKF
-830 LEDPFVPGGFM
+830 LEDPFVSGGLM

-853 GTVDFI
+853 GTVEFI

-893 LARPETGGS
+893 LARQETSGS
-902 LEVCAYVVPK
+902 LEVYAYVVPK
-912 QSGEIHL
+912 QGGEIHI
-919 QGLREHLSKHLP
+919 QRLREHLSKHLP

-936 SHFVELDEIPLTG
+936 SRFVELDEIPLTG

-965 SGTAEYAAPRNEYEE
+965 SGTAEYAAPRNEFEE
-980 KMVGIWQEVLGTEQV
+980 KMVGIWQEVLGAEQV

-1018 YKAFGVEVP
+1018 NKAFGVEVP

-1047 EKDGFTVIEPAPES
+1047 EKDGYTVIEPAPES

-1094 EGTLDVQRLEAAFQ
+1094 EGALDVQRLEAAFQ

-1136 QFKIEKVKA
+1136 QFKIEKVEA

-1153 AKSFVRRFDLAKA
+1153 AKSFVRRFDLAEA
-1166 PLMRAGLVR
+1166 PLMRAGIVR
-1175 LADRRHVLLFDMHHL
+1175 LADGRHLLLFDMHHL

-1201 NELAALYKGEELPE
+1201 NELATLYKGGELPD

-1223 AFWQRTQA
+1223 AFWQRKQA
-1231 QKGFQK
+1231 QEGFQK
-1237 EEAYWQS
+1237 EEAYWQN
-1244 VFARELPVLQLIT
+1244 VFAGELPVLQLIT
-1257 DEPRPSVQSFE
+1257 DAPRPSVQSFE

-1278 DMKEKLAVLAEQNGA
+1278 DMKEKLTVLAEQNGA
-1293 TLYMVMLAAYN
+1293 TLYMVMLSAYN

-1346 VESGRTFR
+1346 VEPCRTLR

-1368 EHQEYPFERLAEKVG
+1368 EHQDYPFERLAEKVG
-1383 ASRDLSR
+1383 ASRDFSR

-1405 DIPMLGDL
+1405 DIPLLGDL

-1523 PALQFEDK
+1523 PALQFEDT

-1546 RRLRERGVQPGTTAA
+1546 RRLRERGVQAGTPAA

-1576 VLKAGAAYVP
+1576 VLKAGGAYVP

-1676 RTVKNTNYLDV
+1676 RTVKNTNYLEV

-1806 YYPVNEVPDD
+1806 YYPVNEVPEE
-1816 AQAIPI
+1816 AQAVPI

-1921 HLLTHEMVQEAAV
+1921 HLLTHDMIQEAAV
-1934 LAVDTGK
+1934 LAVDTGAG
-1941 RDQMI
+1941 DQMI

-1953 QELSSEELRRY
+1953 QELSTEELRRH

-1998 EPDVTQAAQK
+1998 EPDVAQVAQK
-2008 EYTAPRSRTEAQLAD
+2008 EYTAPRSRTEAQLAN
-2023 LWQEVLNVPKIGVH
+2023 LWREVLDVPKIGVH

-2078 LAQAAEKTE
+2078 LAQAAAKAE
-2087 KKSAIYIEAAPD
+2087 KKSAVYIEAVPD
-2099 QETYP
+2099 RETYP

-2162 KGGEPVQR
+2162 RDGEPVQR
-2170 IWEAAELTI
+2170 ILDAAELTI
-2179 DVIDADEQEAEKLI
+2179 DVIDADEQEADKLI
-2193 KEFIRPF
+2193 EEFIRPF

-2270 TERHKVQEEYW
+2270 TERHKMQEEYW
-2281 LKELAGELP
+2281 LKELDGELP
-2290 VLTLPAD
+2290 VLTLPTD
-2297 YPRPSIQ
+2297 NPRPSVQ

-2312 FALKPELVQQLRKLA
+2312 FALKPELVQRLRGLA

-2359 PAAGRPHTD
+2359 PAAGRPHAD

-2396 EEVKEMTLGAF
+2396 EEVKETTLGAF

-2455 PYDFAH
+2455 PYDFVH

-2473 EEDGLLVFEM
+2473 EEDELLVFEM

-2489 FKHESIERWRGYLL
+2489 FKHESIERWSGYWV

-2509 AENPDARLSELSL
+2509 AENPNARLSELSL

-2529 RIVQNWNETRLA
+2529 RIVQNWNETKLD
-2541 VLEDKTVH
+2541 VPQDKTVH

-2554 QVLRTPDHGA
+2554 QVLRTPDRGA

-2569 VKWTYKEL
+2569 VEWTYKEL

-2588 IEKGVR
+2588 IEKGAR

-2604 PSLEMAAGVI
+2604 PSLEMTAGVL

-2637 VLRDSGAELLL
+2637 VLKDSGAELLL
-2648 TQSGLTVPDTF
+2648 TQTNLAAPEEFSGETLLLDSMLSEEIT
-2659 TGDVIDLNREGSILD
+2659 IDDEV
-2674 GELYP
+2674 
-2679 EDDMNPNAQ
+2679 NPRAGTQPN
-2688 AQSDNLAYLIYT
+2688 NLAYLIYT

-2707 KGVMVEHRSLVNLC
+2707 KGVMVEHQSLVNLC
-2721 YWHNDAFKVTEQ
+2721 YWHHDAFAVTEE

-2759 ELHIIDESIRM
+2759 ELHIIDEATRM
-2770 DITRLNQYF
+2770 DITRLNEYF
-2779 EENGITITFLPTQL
+2779 EKNGITITFLPTQL

-2815 KRIEK
+2815 KRIAK
-2820 RNYTLV
+2820 RSYTLV

-2836 VATSTAIDPDEGMLS
+2836 VATSAAIDPDEGMLS

-2955 LSEVQEAVVTD
+2955 LSEVQEAIVID

-2982 NEQLDTE
+2982 NEQLDPE
-2989 SLAWKLAQTLPD
+2989 SLARKLAQTLPD
-3001 YMVPSFWVQL
+3001 YMVPAFWVQL
-3011 DELPVTANGKVDR
+3011 GELPVTANGKVDR

-3039 KAPLTE
+3039 KAPRTE

-3054 QEVLGIDRIGITDN
+3054 QEVLGLDRIGITDN

-3096 DLFQHSTIGELSAY
+3096 DLFQHPAIGEISSYIAW
-3110 VQAADDQP
+3110 ADAKP
-3118 IDQNPVEGEVTLTP
+3118 IDQGPVEGEVTLTP
-3132 IQRWFFERKFTNE
+3132 IQRWFFERKFTDE

-3172 IEHHDALRMV
+3172 IEHHDALRMI

-3220 LKASNRIQSSI
+3220 LKASNRIQSSV

-3284 PIILQDKTHSF
+3284 PIILQEKTHSF
-3295 AEYAARLEEY
+3295 AEYAARLKEY

-3317 WQEIEQAETAALP
+3317 WQEVEQAETASLP
-3330 KDDEA
+3330 KDNEA
-3335 EDKRMRHTK
+3335 EDKRMRYTK

-3434 QIKQIKEELRHIPN
+3434 QIKQTKEKLRHIPN

-3455 YRYLTEEDKKAKPIK
+3455 YRYLTEEGKNAQPIK

-3489 FTRST
+3489 FTRSI

-3506 KPNALDIVGYIEDG
+3506 KPNALDIVGYIENG

-3527 YHSLEYK
+3527 YHALEYK

-3556 LERDGGELTPS
+3556 IERDGGELTPS

>member
-1 MGNTCY
+1 MGNTFY

-55 VRTNETMRFRLLFEG
+55 VRTNETMRFRLMFDG

-78 AEDEPFRI
+78 AEDEPFQI
-86 EYFDASEIGG
+86 EYFDASESGG

-111 LPLYESPLFKF
+111 LPLYENPLFKF

-171 VQSSFTEHIQ
+171 VRSSFTEHIQ

-195 KAYWNAQYEVI
+195 KAYWNTQYEVI

-215 DTYQIQLNAARFSK
+215 DTYQIQLDAARFSK
-229 EISPVLYKKI
+229 EVSPALYKKI
-239 QTYCKEHN
+239 QTYCNEHN

-264 ITGQKDVVLGT
+264 VTGQKDVVIGT

-349 VSLEYQVMQWQRKET
+349 VSLEYQVMQWQQKET
-364 LSFLTEP
+364 VSFLTEP

-419 LLEDALLFP
+419 LLEDALLSP

-449 ASSQTIAYDKNMTLH
+449 ASSQTIAYNKNMTLH

-490 ELNEQSNRLARA
+490 ELNEQSNRLASA

-524 ITAMLGVLKA
+524 LTAMLGVLKA

-542 PGFPEERIRFMLED
+542 PAFPEERIRFMLGD
-556 SKVKVVITDSGLT
+556 SKAKAVITDSGLT

-585 LENGH
+585 RENGN
-590 PSSEAG
+590 PSSAAG

-631 QAVGAYDQDDLKL
+631 QDISTYDQDDLKL

-680 RALSDYYRRHQID
+680 RALSAYYRRHQID
-693 VTDGTPAHLQLLSA
+693 VTDCTPAHLQLLSA

-765 MTNHADLQGD
+765 MTNRVDLQYD

-824 MTADKF
+824 MTRDKF
-830 LEDPFVPGGFM
+830 LEDPFVPGGLM
-841 YRTGDAVRWLPD
+841 YRTGDAARWLPD

-881 LQGAPAVGKAVV
+881 LQEAPAVEKAVV
-893 LARPETGGS
+893 LARQETGGS
-902 LEVCAYVVPK
+902 LEVCAYIVPK
-912 QSGEIHL
+912 QGGKFHL
-919 QGLREHLSKHLP
+919 QVVREHLSKHLP
-931 DYMIP
+931 DYMVP
-936 SHFVELDEIPLTG
+936 SCFVELDEIPLTA

-965 SGTAEYAAPRNEYEE
+965 SGAAEYEAPRNEYEE
-980 KMVGIWQEVLGTEQV
+980 KMVGIWQEVLGAEQV
-995 GIHDQF
+995 GINDQF
-1001 FELGGHSL
+1001 FDLGGHSL
-1009 KAMAMLAKI
+1009 KAMVMLAKI
-1018 YKAFGVEVP
+1018 HKAFGVEVP

-1035 TVAALSGFVSEA
+1035 TVAALSDFVSEA

-1075 VSQLEDA
+1075 VSQLEGA

-1094 EGTLDVQRLEAAFQ
+1094 EGTLDLQRLEAAFQ

-1122 VVDGEP
+1122 VVNGEP
-1128 RQNIHQRV
+1128 KQIIHQTV
-1136 QFKIEKVKA
+1136 QFRIEKVEA
-1145 DGKPIEQM
+1145 EDKPVEQM

-1175 LADRRHVLLFDMHHL
+1175 LADGRHLLLFDMHHL

-1215 PNLHYKDY
+1215 PHLHYKDY

-1237 EEAYWQS
+1237 EEAYWQN
-1244 VFARELPVLQLIT
+1244 VFAGELPVLQLMT
-1257 DEPRPSVQSFE
+1257 DEPRPPVQSFE

-1278 DMKEKLAVLAEQNGA
+1278 DVKEKLAVLAEQNGA
-1293 TLYMVMLAAYN
+1293 TLYMVMLSAYN

-1346 VESGRTFR
+1346 VDPGSTFA
-1354 DFLHDVK
+1354 DFLHDIK

-1368 EHQEYPFERLAEKVG
+1368 EHQDYPFERLAEKFG

-1390 HPVFDTMFILQNAWE
+1390 HPIFDTMFILQNAWE
-1405 DIPMLGDL
+1405 DIPLLGDL

-1463 LHLLEGMTAD
+1463 LNLLEDMTAD

-1496 NPAAS
+1496 NPATS

-1516 AAERGGH
+1516 AAERGGY

-1531 VWSYGE
+1531 VWSYDE

-1546 RRLRERGVQPGTTAA
+1546 RRLRERGVQGGTTAA

-1576 VLKAGAAYVP
+1576 VLKAGGAYVP

-1599 FEDSGA
+1599 FKDSGA
-1605 AVLLTQKAMKP
+1605 AVLLTQKSMKP
-1616 LAEAAEFGGDILF
+1616 LAAAAEFGGDILF
-1629 LEDEHLYLGD
+1629 LEDEHLYIGD
-1639 ASDLRL
+1639 TSDLCL

-1676 RTVKNTNYLDV
+1676 RTVKNANYLEV
-1687 MTSDI
+1687 MESDI

-1728 MSRLAHVLEKEKVTV
+1728 MSRLAHVLEKEKVSV

-1779 VRRAL
+1779 VRKAL
-1784 NTVGKGRLLHMY
+1784 KTVGKGRLLHMY

-1806 YYPVNEVPDD
+1806 YHPVNEVPDD

-1849 CVGGDGLVRGYF
+1849 CVSGDGLVRGYF

-1867 AEKFTEHPFKT
+1867 AEKFTTHPFKT

-1921 HLLTHEMVQEAAV
+1921 HLLTHDMVQEAAV
-1934 LAVDTGK
+1934 LAVDSGAG
-1941 RDQMI
+1941 DQMI
-1946 CAYFTAD
+1946 SAYFTAD
-1953 QELSSEELRRY
+1953 QELSSEELRRH

-1998 EPDVTQAAQK
+1998 EPDVAQAAQK

-2071 QAPTIET
+2071 QAPTIES
-2078 LAQAAEKTE
+2078 LAQAAAKAE
-2087 KKSAIYIEAAPD
+2087 KKSAVYIEAAPD

-2119 GAEKSYH
+2119 GAEKSYN

-2140 RLESAAQMLIKRH
+2140 RLKSAAQMLIKRH

-2162 KGGEPVQR
+2162 RDGEPVQR

-2210 SIIRFTG
+2210 SIIRVT
-2217 EKHLLL
+2217 EEEHLLL

-2240 DEMTKLY
+2240 DEMTRLY

-2270 TERHKVQEEYW
+2270 TERHKMQEEYW
-2281 LKELAGELP
+2281 LKELDGELP
-2290 VLTLPAD
+2290 VLTLPTD
-2297 YPRPSIQ
+2297 HTRPSVQ

-2312 FALKPELVQQLRKLA
+2312 FALKPELVQQLRRLA
-2327 KETDSTLYM
+2327 KETESTLYM
-2336 VLAASYSALLS
+2336 VLAASYSAFLS

-2359 PAAGRPHTD
+2359 PAAGRPHAD

-2396 EEVKEMTLGAF
+2396 EEVKETTLGAF

-2433 DAVFSMRNADLK
+2433 DAVFSMQNADLK
-2445 DLSMEGITLK
+2445 DLSMDGVTLK

-2489 FKHESIERWRGYLL
+2489 FKRESIERWSGYWV

-2522 LDEAEKR
+2522 LNEAEKR
-2529 RIVQNWNETRLA
+2529 RIVQKWNETKLA
-2541 VLEDKTVH
+2541 VPQDKTVH

-2554 QVLRTPDHGA
+2554 QVLRTPERGA

-2569 VKWTYKEL
+2569 VQWTYKEL

-2588 IEKGVR
+2588 IKKGAR

-2604 PSLEMAAGVI
+2604 PSLEMAAGVL

-2637 VLRDSGAELLL
+2637 VLKDSGAELLL
-2648 TQSGLTVPDTF
+2648 TQTNIAVPEEFSGETLLLD
-2659 TGDVIDLNREGSILD
+2659 SILS
-2674 GELYP
+2674 E
-2679 EDDMNPNAQ
+2679 EITNDDEVNPQ
-2688 AQSDNLAYLIYT
+2688 ADTQPNNLAYLIYT

-2707 KGVMVEHRSLVNLC
+2707 KGVMVEHQSLVNLC
-2721 YWHNDAFKVTEQ
+2721 CWHNDAFAVTEQ

-2869 VQPVGVAG
+2869 VQPVGIAG

-2928 YIGRI
+2928 YTGRI

-2955 LSEVQEAVVTD
+2955 LSEVQEAAVTD

-2982 NEQLDTE
+2982 DEQLDTE
-2989 SLAWKLAQTLPD
+2989 SLARKLAQTLPD
-3001 YMVPSFWVQL
+3001 YMVPAFWVQL

-3039 KAPLTE
+3039 KAPRTE

-3054 QEVLGIDRIGITDN
+3054 QEVLGLDRIGITDN

-3096 DLFQHSTIGELSAY
+3096 DLFQHPTIGELCVY
-3110 VQAADDQP
+3110 VQTADDQT
-3118 IDQNPVEGEVTLTP
+3118 IDQDPVEGEVTLTP

-3157 TGFDPETAGKALSKL
+3157 TGFDPETAGQALSKL

-3199 TAVRPEVIRFNE
+3199 TAVSPEVIRFNE

-3284 PIILQDKTHSF
+3284 PIILQEKTHSF
-3295 AEYAARLEEY
+3295 AEYAARLKEY

-3364 AYNTE
+3364 AYSTE

-3419 FPALIQMRHSGDIGY
+3419 FPVLIQMGHSEDIGY

-3455 YRYLTEEDKKAKPIK
+3455 YRYLTEEGKEAQPIK
-3470 HDISFNYLG
+3470 YDISFNYLG
-3479 QFTEMADSGL
+3479 QFTEMTDSGL

-3506 KPNALDIVGYIEDG
+3506 KPNALDIVGYIENG

-3546 TYLLQLIDHC
+3546 TYLLQLIGHC

>member
-44 SGLLTEAIRQF
+44 SGLLTEATRQF

-139 HIISDGISMT
+139 HMISDGISMT

-162 AKGETDLEP
+162 AKGETGLEP

-556 SKVKVVITDSGLT
+556 SKVKAVITDSGLT

-742 ESVPDVTN
+742 ESVPAVTN

-1018 YKAFGVEVP
+1018 HKAFGVEVP

-1175 LADRRHVLLFDMHHL
+1175 LADGRHVLLFDMHHL

-1244 VFARELPVLQLIT
+1244 VFAGELPVLQLIT

-1319 TPAAGRRHSDLE
+1319 TPAAGRRHSDLG

-1822 GKPVSNTEVLILD
+1822 GKPVSNTAVLILD

-1998 EPDVTQAAQK
+1998 EPDVTQASQK

-2489 FKHESIERWRGYLL
+2489 FKHESIERWRGYWV

-2541 VLEDKTVH
+2541 VPEDKTVH

-2554 QVLRTPDHGA
+2554 QVLRTPDRGA

-2588 IEKGVR
+2588 IEKGAR

-2604 PSLEMAAGVI
+2604 PSLEMAAGVL

-2623 VPIDPGYP
+2623 VPIDPSYP

-2637 VLRDSGAELLL
+2637 VLKDSGAELLL
-2648 TQSGLTVPDTF
+2648 TQTNLAAPEEFSGETL
-2659 TGDVIDLNREGSILD
+2659 LLD
-2674 GELYP
+2674 SMLSE
-2679 EDDMNPNAQ
+2679 EITKDDEVNPQ
-2688 AQSDNLAYLIYT
+2688 AGTQSDNLAYLIYT

-2779 EENGITITFLPTQL
+2779 EENKITITFLPTQL

-2815 KRIEK
+2815 KRIAK
-2820 RNYTLV
+2820 RSYTLV

-2966 IEDAYGNK
+2966 IEDACGNK
-2974 ALCGYVVA
+2974 ALCSYVVA

-3096 DLFQHSTIGELSAY
+3096 DLFQHPTIGELSAY

-3132 IQRWFFERKFTNE
+3132 IQRWFFERRFTNE

-3335 EDKRMRHTK
+3335 DDKRMRHTK

-3455 YRYLTEEDKKAKPIK
+3455 YRYLTEEGKKAKPIK

>member
-162 AKGETDLEP
+162 AKGETGLEP

-1717 LVIAPKDTILD
+1717 LVIALKDTILD

-1822 GKPVSNTEVLILD
+1822 GKPVSNTAVLILD

-1998 EPDVTQAAQK
+1998 EPDVTQASQK

-2489 FKHESIERWRGYLL
+2489 FKHESIERWRGYWV

-2541 VLEDKTVH
+2541 VPEDKTVH

-2554 QVLRTPDHGA
+2554 QVLRTPDRGA

-2588 IEKGVR
+2588 IEKGAR

-2604 PSLEMAAGVI
+2604 PSLEMAAGVL

-2623 VPIDPGYP
+2623 VPIDPSYP

-2637 VLRDSGAELLL
+2637 VLKDSGAELLL
-2648 TQSGLTVPDTF
+2648 TQTNLAAPEEFSGETL
-2659 TGDVIDLNREGSILD
+2659 LLD
-2674 GELYP
+2674 SMLSE
-2679 EDDMNPNAQ
+2679 EITKDDEVNPQ
-2688 AQSDNLAYLIYT
+2688 AGTQSDNLAYLIYT

-2793 CEQFMELDNQSLRV
+2793 CEQFMELDNQSMRV

-2989 SLAWKLAQTLPD
+2989 SLARKLAQTLPD

-3011 DELPVTANGKVDR
+3011 KELPVTANGKVDR

-3096 DLFQHSTIGELSAY
+3096 DLFQHPTIGELSAY

-3132 IQRWFFERKFTNE
+3132 IQRWFFERRFTNE

-3335 EDKRMRHTK
+3335 DDKRMRHTK

-3455 YRYLTEEDKKAKPIK
+3455 YRYLTEEGKKAKPIK

>member
-1 MGNTCY
+1 MGNTFY

-55 VRTNETMRFRLLFEG
+55 VRTNETMRFRLMFEG
-70 GDEPKQYI
+70 EDEPKQYI
-78 AEDEPFRI
+78 AEDEPFQI
-86 EYFDASEIGG
+86 ECFDASESGG

-111 LPLYESPLFKF
+111 LPLYGSPLFKF

-162 AKGETDLEP
+162 AKGETGLEP

-206 PEPVSLKAS
+206 PEPVSLKSS
-215 DTYQIQLNAARFSK
+215 DTYQIQLDAARFSK
-229 EISPVLYKKI
+229 EISPALYKKI

-283 KEKQMLGMFVSTIP
+283 KEKQMLGMFVLTIP

-337 RERQPHVSKLFA
+337 RERQPHVSKLFS

-404 FTCEEMAV
+404 FTCEELAV

-510 DAPAAIVMERSERV
+510 DAPAAVVMERSERV

-1223 AFWQRTQA
+1223 AFWQRTHA
-1231 QKGFQK
+1231 PKGFQK

-1268 GDRVSAVLPK
+1268 GDRVSAVLPQ

-1921 HLLTHEMVQEAAV
+1921 HLVTHEMVQEAAV

-2008 EYTAPRSRTEAQLAD
+2008 EYTAPRSRTGAQLAD

-2087 KKSAIYIEAAPD
+2087 KKSAVYIEAVPD
-2099 QETYP
+2099 RDTYP

-2162 KGGEPVQR
+2162 KDGEPVQR

-2368 LSRII
+2368 LNRII

-2396 EEVKEMTLGAF
+2396 EEVKETTLGAF

-2489 FKHESIERWRGYLL
+2489 FKHESIERWRGYWV

-2541 VLEDKTVH
+2541 VPQDKTVH

-2554 QVLRTPDHGA
+2554 QVLRTPDRGA

-2588 IEKGVR
+2588 IEKGAR

-2604 PSLEMAAGVI
+2604 PSLEMAAGVL

-2623 VPIDPGYP
+2623 VPIDPSYP

-2637 VLRDSGAELLL
+2637 VLKDSGAELLL
-2648 TQSGLTVPDTF
+2648 TQTNLAAPEEFSGETL
-2659 TGDVIDLNREGSILD
+2659 LLD
-2674 GELYP
+2674 SMLSE
-2679 EDDMNPNAQ
+2679 EITKDDEVNPQ
-2688 AQSDNLAYLIYT
+2688 AGTQSDNLAYLIYT

-2759 ELHIIDESIRM
+2759 ELHIIDEAIRM

-2779 EENGITITFLPTQL
+2779 EENKITITFLPTQL

-2815 KRIEK
+2815 KRIAK
-2820 RNYTLV
+2820 RSYTLV

-2836 VATSTAIDPDEGMLS
+2836 VATSTAIDPDKGMLS

-2877 ELCIAGRG
+2877 ELCIAARG

-2966 IEDAYGNK
+2966 IEDACGNK

-2989 SLAWKLAQTLPD
+2989 SLARKLAQTLPD

-3011 DELPVTANGKVDR
+3011 KELPVTANGKVDR

-3096 DLFQHSTIGELSAY
+3096 DLFQHPTIGELSAY

-3132 IQRWFFERKFTNE
+3132 IQRWFFERRFTNE

-3455 YRYLTEEDKKAKPIK
+3455 YRYLTEEGKKAQPIK

>member
-162 AKGETDLEP
+162 AKGETGLEP

-490 ELNEQSNRLARA
+490 ELNEQSNRLARE

-2087 KKSAIYIEAAPD
+2087 KKSAVYIEAVPD
-2099 QETYP
+2099 RDTYP

-2162 KGGEPVQR
+2162 KDGEPVQR

-2368 LSRII
+2368 LNRII

-2396 EEVKEMTLGAF
+2396 EEVKETTLGAF

-2489 FKHESIERWRGYLL
+2489 FKHESIERWRGYWV

-2541 VLEDKTVH
+2541 VPQDKTVH

-2554 QVLRTPDHGA
+2554 QVLRTPDRGA

-2588 IEKGVR
+2588 IEKGAR

-2604 PSLEMAAGVI
+2604 PSLEMAAGVL

-2623 VPIDPGYP
+2623 VPIDPSYP

-2637 VLRDSGAELLL
+2637 VLKDSGAELLL
-2648 TQSGLTVPDTF
+2648 TQTNLAAPEEFSGETL
-2659 TGDVIDLNREGSILD
+2659 LLD
-2674 GELYP
+2674 SMLSE
-2679 EDDMNPNAQ
+2679 EITKDDEVNPQ
-2688 AQSDNLAYLIYT
+2688 AGTQSDNLAYLIYT

-2779 EENGITITFLPTQL
+2779 EENKITITFLPTQL

-2815 KRIEK
+2815 KRIAK
-2820 RNYTLV
+2820 RSYTLV

-2836 VATSTAIDPDEGMLS
+2836 VATSTAIDPDKGMLS

-2966 IEDAYGNK
+2966 IEDACGNK

-2989 SLAWKLAQTLPD
+2989 SLARKLAQTLPD

-3011 DELPVTANGKVDR
+3011 KELPVTANGKVDR

-3096 DLFQHSTIGELSAY
+3096 DLFQHPTIGELSAY

-3132 IQRWFFERKFTNE
+3132 IQRWFFERRFTNE

-3455 YRYLTEEDKKAKPIK
+3455 YRYLTEEGKKAKPIK

>member
-1 MGNTCY
+1 MGNTFY

-55 VRTNETMRFRLLFEG
+55 VRTNETMRFRLMFDG

-78 AEDEPFRI
+78 AEDEPFQI
-86 EYFDASEIGG
+86 EYFDASESGG

-111 LPLYESPLFKF
+111 LPLYENPLFKF

-195 KAYWNAQYEVI
+195 KAYWNTQYEVI

-215 DTYQIQLNAARFSK
+215 DTYQIQLDAARFSK
-229 EISPVLYKKI
+229 EVSPALYKKI
-239 QTYCKEHN
+239 QTYCNEHN

-264 ITGQKDVVLGT
+264 VTGQKDVVIGT

-349 VSLEYQVMQWQRKET
+349 VSLEYQVMQWQQKET
-364 LSFLTEP
+364 VSFLTEP

-419 LLEDALLFP
+419 LLEDALLSP

-490 ELNEQSNRLARA
+490 ELNEQSNRLASA

-524 ITAMLGVLKA
+524 LTAMLGVLKA

-542 PGFPEERIRFMLED
+542 PAFPEERIRFMLED
-556 SKVKVVITDSGLT
+556 SKAKAVITDSGLT

-580 ALSES
+580 ALFES
-585 LENGH
+585 RENGNL
-590 PSSEAG
+590 SSAAG

-631 QAVGAYDQDDLKL
+631 QDIGTYDQDDLKL

-680 RALSDYYRRHQID
+680 RALSAYYRRHQID
-693 VTDGTPAHLQLLSA
+693 VTDCTPAHLQLLTA

-742 ESVPDVTN
+742 ESVPAVTN

-765 MTNHADLQGD
+765 MTNRTDLQYD

-830 LEDPFVPGGFM
+830 LEDPFVPGGLM
-841 YRTGDAVRWLPD
+841 YRTGDAARWLPD

-893 LARPETGGS
+893 LTRHETGGS

-912 QSGEIHL
+912 QGEKIHL
-919 QGLREHLSKHLP
+919 QVLREHLSKHLP

-936 SHFVELDEIPLTG
+936 SCFVELDEIPLTA

-980 KMVGIWQEVLGTEQV
+980 KMVGIWQEVLGAEQV

-1001 FELGGHSL
+1001 FDLGGHSL
-1009 KAMAMLAKI
+1009 KAMTMLAKI
-1018 YKAFGVEVP
+1018 HKAFGVEVP
-1027 LQVLFEKP
+1027 LQILFEKP
-1035 TVAALSGFVSEA
+1035 TVAALSDFVSEA

-1075 VSQLEDA
+1075 VSQLEGA

-1094 EGTLDVQRLEAAFQ
+1094 EGTLDLQHLEAAFQ

-1122 VVDGEP
+1122 VVNGEP
-1128 RQNIHQRV
+1128 RQIIHQTV
-1136 QFKIEKVKA
+1136 QFRIEKVEA
-1145 DGKPIEQM
+1145 EDKPVEQM

-1175 LADRRHVLLFDMHHL
+1175 LADGRHLLLFDMHHL

-1215 PNLHYKDY
+1215 PHLHYKDY

-1237 EEAYWQS
+1237 EEAYWQN
-1244 VFARELPVLQLIT
+1244 VFAGELPVLQLMT
-1257 DEPRPSVQSFE
+1257 DEPRPPVQSFE

-1278 DMKEKLAVLAEQNGA
+1278 DVKEKLAVLAEQNGA
-1293 TLYMVMLAAYN
+1293 TLYMVMLSAYN

-1346 VESGRTFR
+1346 VDPGSTFA

-1368 EHQEYPFERLAEKVG
+1368 EHQDYPFERLAEKFG

-1390 HPVFDTMFILQNAWE
+1390 HPIFDTMFILQNAWE
-1405 DIPMLGDL
+1405 DIPLLGDL

-1463 LHLLEGMTAD
+1463 LNLLEDMTAD

-1496 NPAAS
+1496 NPATS

-1516 AAERGGH
+1516 AAERGGY

-1531 VWSYGE
+1531 VWSYDE

-1546 RRLRERGVQPGTTAA
+1546 RRLRERGVQGGTTAA

-1576 VLKAGAAYVP
+1576 VLKAGGAYVP

-1599 FEDSGA
+1599 FKDSGA
-1605 AVLLTQKAMKP
+1605 AVLLTQKSMKP
-1616 LAEAAEFGGDILF
+1616 LAAAAEFGGDILF
-1629 LEDEHLYLGD
+1629 LEDEHLYIGD
-1639 ASDLRL
+1639 TSDLCL

-1676 RTVKNTNYLDV
+1676 RTVKNANYLEV
-1687 MTSDI
+1687 MESDI

-1728 MSRLAHVLEKEKVTV
+1728 MSRLAHVLEKEKVSV

-1779 VRRAL
+1779 VRKAL
-1784 NTVGKGRLLHMY
+1784 KTVGKGRLLHMY

-1806 YYPVNEVPDD
+1806 YHPVNEVPDD

-1849 CVGGDGLVRGYF
+1849 CVSGDGLVRGYF

-1867 AEKFTEHPFKT
+1867 AEKFTTHPFKT

-1921 HLLTHEMVQEAAV
+1921 HLLTHDMVQEAAV
-1934 LAVDTGK
+1934 LAVDSGAG
-1941 RDQMI
+1941 DQMI
-1946 CAYFTAD
+1946 SAYFTAD
-1953 QELSSEELRRY
+1953 QELSSEELRRH

-1998 EPDVTQAAQK
+1998 EPDVAQAAQK

-2071 QAPTIET
+2071 QAPTIES
-2078 LAQAAEKTE
+2078 LAQAAAKAE
-2087 KKSAIYIEAAPD
+2087 KKSAVYIEAAPD

-2119 GAEKSYH
+2119 GAEKSYN

-2140 RLESAAQMLIKRH
+2140 RLKSAAQMLIKRH

-2162 KGGEPVQR
+2162 RDGEPVQR

-2210 SIIRFTG
+2210 SIIRVT
-2217 EKHLLL
+2217 EEEHLLL

-2240 DEMTKLY
+2240 DEMTRLY

-2270 TERHKVQEEYW
+2270 TERHKMQEEYW
-2281 LKELAGELP
+2281 LKELDGELP
-2290 VLTLPAD
+2290 VLTLPTD
-2297 YPRPSIQ
+2297 HPRPSVQ

-2312 FALKPELVQQLRKLA
+2312 FALKPELVQQLRRLA
-2327 KETDSTLYM
+2327 KETESTLYM
-2336 VLAASYSALLS
+2336 VLAASYSAFLS

-2359 PAAGRPHTD
+2359 PAAGRPHAD

-2396 EEVKEMTLGAF
+2396 EEVKETTLGAF

-2433 DAVFSMRNADLK
+2433 DAVFSMQNADLK
-2445 DLSMEGITLK
+2445 DLSMDGVTLK

-2489 FKHESIERWRGYLL
+2489 FKRESIERWSGYWV

-2509 AENPDARLSELSL
+2509 AEKPDARLSELSL
-2522 LDEAEKR
+2522 LNEAEKR
-2529 RIVQNWNETRLA
+2529 RIVQKWNETKLA
-2541 VLEDKTVH
+2541 VPQDKTVH

-2554 QVLRTPDHGA
+2554 QVLRTPERGA

-2569 VKWTYKEL
+2569 VQWTYKEL

-2588 IEKGVR
+2588 IKKGVR

-2604 PSLEMAAGVI
+2604 PSLEMAAGVL

-2637 VLRDSGAELLL
+2637 VLKDSGAEVLL
-2648 TQSGLTVPDTF
+2648 TQTNIAVPEEFSGETLLLD
-2659 TGDVIDLNREGSILD
+2659 SILS
-2674 GELYP
+2674 E
-2679 EDDMNPNAQ
+2679 EITNDDEVNPQ
-2688 AQSDNLAYLIYT
+2688 ADTQPNNLAYLIYT

-2707 KGVMVEHRSLVNLC
+2707 KGVMVEHQSLVNLC
-2721 YWHNDAFKVTEQ
+2721 CWHNDAFAVTEQ

-2869 VQPVGVAG
+2869 VQPVGIAG

-2989 SLAWKLAQTLPD
+2989 IIARKLAQTLPD
-3001 YMVPSFWVQL
+3001 YMVPAFWVQL

-3024 RALPQPDVE
+3024 RALPQPDVD
-3033 AQTAEY
+3033 AQAAEY
-3039 KAPLTE
+3039 KAPRTE

-3054 QEVLGIDRIGITDN
+3054 QEVLGLDRIGITDN

-3088 HGWKLEMK
+3088 YGWKLEMK
-3096 DLFQHSTIGELSAY
+3096 DLFQHPTIGELCVY
-3110 VQAADDQP
+3110 VQTADDQT
-3118 IDQNPVEGEVTLTP
+3118 IDQDPVEGEVTLTP
-3132 IQRWFFERKFTNE
+3132 IQRWFFERKFTNK

-3199 TAVRPEVIRFNE
+3199 TAVSPEVIRFNE

-3249 DHLLIVIH
+3249 DYLLIVIH

-3279 AEKGE
+3279 AEKRE
-3284 PIILQDKTHSF
+3284 PIILQEKTHSF
-3295 AEYAARLEEY
+3295 AEYADRLKEY

-3364 AYNTE
+3364 AYSTE

-3419 FPALIQMRHSGDIGY
+3419 FPVLIQMGHSEDIGY

-3455 YRYLTEEDKKAKPIK
+3455 YRYLTEEGKEAQPIK
-3470 HDISFNYLG
+3470 YDISFNYLG
-3479 QFTEMADSGL
+3479 QFTEMTDSGL

-3506 KPNALDIVGYIEDG
+3506 KPNALDIVGYIENG

-3534 ESTVAAVAASFK
+3534 ESTVVAVAASFK
-3546 TYLLQLIDHC
+3546 TYLLQLIGHC

>member
-1 MGNTCY
+1 MGNTFY

-55 VRTNETMRFRLLFEG
+55 VRTNETMRFRLMFEG
-70 GDEPKQYI
+70 EDEPKQYI
-78 AEDEPFRI
+78 AEDEPFQI
-86 EYFDASEIGG
+86 ECFDASESGG

-111 LPLYESPLFKF
+111 LPLYGSPLFKF

-162 AKGETDLEP
+162 AKGETGLEP

-206 PEPVSLKAS
+206 PEPVSLKSS
-215 DTYQIQLNAARFSK
+215 DTYQIQLDAARFSK
-229 EISPVLYKKI
+229 EISPALYKKI

-337 RERQPHVSKLFA
+337 RERQPHVSKLFS

-2087 KKSAIYIEAAPD
+2087 KKSAVYIEAVPD
-2099 QETYP
+2099 RDTYP

-2162 KGGEPVQR
+2162 KDGEPVQR

-2368 LSRII
+2368 LNRII

-2396 EEVKEMTLGAF
+2396 EEVKETTLGAF

-2489 FKHESIERWRGYLL
+2489 FKHESIERWRGYWV

-2541 VLEDKTVH
+2541 VPQDKTVH

-2554 QVLRTPDHGA
+2554 QVLRTPDRGA

-2588 IEKGVR
+2588 IEKGAR

-2604 PSLEMAAGVI
+2604 PSLEMAAGVL

-2623 VPIDPGYP
+2623 VPIDPSYP

-2637 VLRDSGAELLL
+2637 VLKDSGAELLL
-2648 TQSGLTVPDTF
+2648 TQTNLAAPEEFSGETL
-2659 TGDVIDLNREGSILD
+2659 LLD
-2674 GELYP
+2674 SMLSE
-2679 EDDMNPNAQ
+2679 EITKDDEVNPQ
-2688 AQSDNLAYLIYT
+2688 AGTQSDNLAYLIYT

-2759 ELHIIDESIRM
+2759 ELHIIDEAIRM

-2779 EENGITITFLPTQL
+2779 EENKITITFLPTQL

-2815 KRIEK
+2815 KRIAK
-2820 RNYTLV
+2820 RSYTLV

-2836 VATSTAIDPDEGMLS
+2836 VATSTAIDPDKGMLS

-2966 IEDAYGNK
+2966 IEDACGNK

-2989 SLAWKLAQTLPD
+2989 SLARKLAQTLPD

-3011 DELPVTANGKVDR
+3011 KELPVTANGKVDR

-3096 DLFQHSTIGELSAY
+3096 DLFQHPTIGELSAY

-3132 IQRWFFERKFTNE
+3132 IQRWFFERRFTNE

-3455 YRYLTEEDKKAKPIK
+3455 YRYLTEEGKKAQPIK

>member
-139 HIISDGISMT
+139 HMISDGISMT

-162 AKGETDLEP
+162 AKGETGLEP

-229 EISPVLYKKI
+229 EISPALYKKI

-542 PGFPEERIRFMLED
+542 PGFPKERIRFMLED
-556 SKVKVVITDSGLT
+556 SKVKAVITDSGLT

-585 LENGH
+585 WENGH

-693 VTDGTPAHLQLLSA
+693 VSDGTPAHLQLLSA

-728 VATERLLQLFAETA
+728 AATERLLQLFAETA
-742 ESVPDVTN
+742 ESVPAVTN

-1018 YKAFGVEVP
+1018 HKAFGVEVP

-1047 EKDGFTVIEPAPES
+1047 EKDGYTVIEPAPES

-1094 EGTLDVQRLEAAFQ
+1094 EGTLDVQRIEAAFQ

-1136 QFKIEKVKA
+1136 QFKIEKVEA

-1175 LADRRHVLLFDMHHL
+1175 LADGRHVLLFDMHHL

-1331 GIIGMFVNTLAIRSK
+1331 GIIGIFVNTLAIRSK

-1368 EHQEYPFERLAEKVG
+1368 EHQDYPFERLAEKVG

-1473 PLRRIGEYSLLTE
+1473 PLHRIGEYSLLTE

-2087 KKSAIYIEAAPD
+2087 KKSAVYIEAAPD

-2396 EEVKEMTLGAF
+2396 EEVKETTLGAF

-2489 FKHESIERWRGYLL
+2489 FKHESIERWRGYWV

-2509 AENPDARLSELSL
+2509 AENPDARLSELSF

-2541 VLEDKTVH
+2541 VPEDKTVH

-2569 VKWTYKEL
+2569 VAWTYKEL

-2623 VPIDPGYP
+2623 VPIDPSYP

-2637 VLRDSGAELLL
+2637 VLKDSGAELLL
-2648 TQSGLTVPDTF
+2648 TQTNLAAPEEFSGETL
-2659 TGDVIDLNREGSILD
+2659 LLD
-2674 GELYP
+2674 SMLSE
-2679 EDDMNPNAQ
+2679 EITKDDEVNPQ
-2688 AQSDNLAYLIYT
+2688 AGTQSDNLAYLIYT

-2759 ELHIIDESIRM
+2759 ELHIIDEAIRM
-2770 DITRLNQYF
+2770 DITHLNQYF
-2779 EENGITITFLPTQL
+2779 EENKITITFLPTQL

-2815 KRIEK
+2815 KRIAK
-2820 RNYTLV
+2820 RSYKLV

-2966 IEDAYGNK
+2966 IEDACGNK

-2989 SLAWKLAQTLPD
+2989 SLARKLAQTLPD

-3011 DELPVTANGKVDR
+3011 KELPVTANGKVDR

-3096 DLFQHSTIGELSAY
+3096 DLFQHPTIGELSAY

-3132 IQRWFFERKFTNE
+3132 IQRWFFERRFTNE

-3199 TAVRPEVIRFNE
+3199 TAVRPEVIRFNV

-3231 DLTEGPL
+3231 DLTDGPL

-3335 EDKRMRHTK
+3335 EDERMRHTK

-3455 YRYLTEEDKKAKPIK
+3455 YRYLTEEGKKAKPIK

>member
-1 MGNTCY
+1 MGNTFY

-55 VRTNETMRFRLLFEG
+55 VRTNETMRFRLMFDG

-78 AEDEPFRI
+78 AEDEPFQI
-86 EYFDASEIGG
+86 EYFDASESGG

-111 LPLYESPLFKF
+111 LPLYENPLFKF

-195 KAYWNAQYEVI
+195 KAYWNTQYEVI

-215 DTYQIQLNAARFSK
+215 DTYQIQLDAARFSK
-229 EISPVLYKKI
+229 EISPALYKKI
-239 QTYCKEHN
+239 QTYCNEHN

-264 ITGQKDVVLGT
+264 VTGQKDVVIGT

-349 VSLEYQVMQWQRKET
+349 VSLEYQVMQWQQKET
-364 LSFLTEP
+364 VSFLTEP

-419 LLEDALLFP
+419 LLEDALLSP

-449 ASSQTIAYDKNMTLH
+449 ASSQTIAYNKNMTLH

-490 ELNEQSNRLARA
+490 ELNEQSNRLASA

-524 ITAMLGVLKA
+524 LTAMLGVLKA

-542 PGFPEERIRFMLED
+542 PAFPEERIRFMLED
-556 SKVKVVITDSGLT
+556 SKAKAVITDSGLT

-585 LENGH
+585 RENGN
-590 PSSEAG
+590 PSSAAG

-631 QAVGAYDQDDLKL
+631 QDIGTYDQDDLKL

-680 RALSDYYRRHQID
+680 RALSAYYRRHQID
-693 VTDGTPAHLQLLSA
+693 VTDCTPAHLQLLTA

-742 ESVPDVTN
+742 ESVPAVTN

-765 MTNHADLQGD
+765 MTNRTDLQYD

-830 LEDPFVPGGFM
+830 LEDPFVPGGLM
-841 YRTGDAVRWLPD
+841 YRTGDAARWLPD

-893 LARPETGGS
+893 LTRHETGGS

-912 QSGEIHL
+912 QGEKIHL
-919 QGLREHLSKHLP
+919 QVLREHLSKHLP

-936 SHFVELDEIPLTG
+936 SCFVELDEIPLTA

-980 KMVGIWQEVLGTEQV
+980 KMVGIWQEVLGAEQV

-1001 FELGGHSL
+1001 FDLGGHSL
-1009 KAMAMLAKI
+1009 KAMTMLAKI
-1018 YKAFGVEVP
+1018 HKAFGVEVP
-1027 LQVLFEKP
+1027 LQILFEKP
-1035 TVAALSGFVSEA
+1035 TVAALSDFVSEA

-1075 VSQLEDA
+1075 VSQLEGA

-1094 EGTLDVQRLEAAFQ
+1094 EGTLDLQRLEAAFQ

-1122 VVDGEP
+1122 VVNGEP
-1128 RQNIHQRV
+1128 RQIIHQTV
-1136 QFKIEKVKA
+1136 QFRIEKVEA
-1145 DGKPIEQM
+1145 EDKPVEQM

-1175 LADRRHVLLFDMHHL
+1175 LADGRHLLLFDMHHL

-1215 PNLHYKDY
+1215 PHLHYKDY

-1237 EEAYWQS
+1237 EEAYWQN
-1244 VFARELPVLQLIT
+1244 VFAGELPVLQLMT
-1257 DEPRPSVQSFE
+1257 DEPRPPVQSFE

-1278 DMKEKLAVLAEQNGA
+1278 DVKEKLAVLAEQNGA
-1293 TLYMVMLAAYN
+1293 TLYMVMLSAYN

-1346 VESGRTFR
+1346 VDPGSTFA
-1354 DFLHDVK
+1354 DFLHDIK

-1368 EHQEYPFERLAEKVG
+1368 EHQDYPFERLAEKFG

-1390 HPVFDTMFILQNAWE
+1390 HPIFDTMFILQNAWE
-1405 DIPMLGDL
+1405 DIPLLGDL

-1450 FKKDTAERMLKAY
+1450 FKKDTAERILKAY
-1463 LHLLEGMTAD
+1463 LNLLEDMTAD

-1496 NPAAS
+1496 NPATS

-1516 AAERGGH
+1516 AAERGGY

-1531 VWSYGE
+1531 VWSYDE

-1546 RRLRERGVQPGTTAA
+1546 RRLRERGVQGGTTAA

-1576 VLKAGAAYVP
+1576 VLKAGGAYVP

-1599 FEDSGA
+1599 FKDSGA
-1605 AVLLTQKAMKP
+1605 AVLLTQKSMKP
-1616 LAEAAEFGGDILF
+1616 LAAAAEFGGDILF
-1629 LEDEHLYLGD
+1629 LEDEHLYIGD
-1639 ASDLRL
+1639 TSDLCL

-1676 RTVKNTNYLDV
+1676 RTVKNANYLEV
-1687 MTSDI
+1687 MESDI

-1728 MSRLAHVLEKEKVTV
+1728 MSRLAHVLEKEKVSV

-1779 VRRAL
+1779 VRKAL
-1784 NTVGKGRLLHMY
+1784 KTVGKGRLLHMY

-1806 YYPVNEVPDD
+1806 YHPVNEVPDD

-1849 CVGGDGLVRGYF
+1849 CVSGDGLVRGYF

-1867 AEKFTEHPFKT
+1867 AEKFTTHPFKT

-1921 HLLTHEMVQEAAV
+1921 HLLTHDMVQEAAV
-1934 LAVDTGK
+1934 LAVDSGAG
-1941 RDQMI
+1941 DQMI
-1946 CAYFTAD
+1946 SAYFTAD
-1953 QELSSEELRRY
+1953 QELSSEELRRH

-1998 EPDVTQAAQK
+1998 EPDVAQAAQK

-2071 QAPTIET
+2071 QAPTIES
-2078 LAQAAEKTE
+2078 LAQAAAKAE
-2087 KKSAIYIEAAPD
+2087 KKSAVYIEAAPD

-2119 GAEKSYH
+2119 GAEKSYN

-2140 RLESAAQMLIKRH
+2140 RLKSAAQMLIKRH

-2162 KGGEPVQR
+2162 RDGEPVQR

-2210 SIIRFTG
+2210 SIIRVT
-2217 EKHLLL
+2217 EEEHLLL

-2240 DEMTKLY
+2240 DEMTRLY

-2270 TERHKVQEEYW
+2270 TERHKMQEEYW
-2281 LKELAGELP
+2281 LKELDGELP
-2290 VLTLPAD
+2290 VLTLPTD
-2297 YPRPSIQ
+2297 HPRPSVQ

-2312 FALKPELVQQLRKLA
+2312 FALKPELVQQLRRLA
-2327 KETDSTLYM
+2327 KETESTLYM
-2336 VLAASYSALLS
+2336 VLAASYSAFLS

-2359 PAAGRPHTD
+2359 PAAGRPHAD

-2396 EEVKEMTLGAF
+2396 EEVKETTLGAF

-2433 DAVFSMRNADLK
+2433 DAVFSMQNADLK
-2445 DLSMEGITLK
+2445 DLSMDGVTLK

-2489 FKHESIERWRGYLL
+2489 FKRESIERWSGYWV

-2522 LDEAEKR
+2522 LNEAEKR
-2529 RIVQNWNETRLA
+2529 RIVQKWNETKLA
-2541 VLEDKTVH
+2541 VPQDKTVH

-2554 QVLRTPDHGA
+2554 QVLRTPERGA

-2569 VKWTYKEL
+2569 VQWTYKEL

-2588 IEKGVR
+2588 IEKGAR

-2604 PSLEMAAGVI
+2604 PSLEMTAGVL
-2614 AILKAGAAY
+2614 AILKTGAAY

-2637 VLRDSGAELLL
+2637 VLKDSGAEVLL
-2648 TQSGLTVPDTF
+2648 TQTNIAVPEEFSGETLLLD
-2659 TGDVIDLNREGSILD
+2659 SILS
-2674 GELYP
+2674 E
-2679 EDDMNPNAQ
+2679 EITNDDEVNPQ
-2688 AQSDNLAYLIYT
+2688 ADIQPNNLAYLIYT

-2707 KGVMVEHRSLVNLC
+2707 KGVMVEHQSLVNLC
-2721 YWHNDAFKVTEQ
+2721 CWHNDAFAVTEQ

-2869 VQPVGVAG
+2869 VQPVGIAG

-2928 YIGRI
+2928 YTGRI

-2955 LSEVQEAVVTD
+2955 LSEVQEAAVTD

-2982 NEQLDTE
+2982 DEQLDTE
-2989 SLAWKLAQTLPD
+2989 SLARKLAQTLPD
-3001 YMVPSFWVQL
+3001 YMVPAFWVQL

-3039 KAPLTE
+3039 KAPRTE

-3054 QEVLGIDRIGITDN
+3054 QEVLGLDRIGITDN

-3088 HGWKLEMK
+3088 YGWKLEMK
-3096 DLFQHSTIGELSAY
+3096 DLFQHPTIGELCVY
-3110 VQAADDQP
+3110 VQTADDQT
-3118 IDQNPVEGEVTLTP
+3118 IDQDPVEGEVTLTP

-3157 TGFDPETAGKALSKL
+3157 TGFDPETAGQALSKL

-3199 TAVRPEVIRFNE
+3199 TAVSPEVIRFNE

-3284 PIILQDKTHSF
+3284 PIILQEKTHSF
-3295 AEYAARLEEY
+3295 AEYAARLKEY

-3364 AYNTE
+3364 AYSTE

-3419 FPALIQMRHSGDIGY
+3419 FPVLIQMGHSEDIGY

-3455 YRYLTEEDKKAKPIK
+3455 YRYLTEEGKEAQPIK
-3470 HDISFNYLG
+3470 YDISFNYLG
-3479 QFTEMADSGL
+3479 QFTEMTDSGL

-3506 KPNALDIVGYIEDG
+3506 KPNVLDIVGYIENG

-3534 ESTVAAVAASFK
+3534 ESTVVAVAASFK
-3546 TYLLQLIDHC
+3546 TYLLRLIGHC